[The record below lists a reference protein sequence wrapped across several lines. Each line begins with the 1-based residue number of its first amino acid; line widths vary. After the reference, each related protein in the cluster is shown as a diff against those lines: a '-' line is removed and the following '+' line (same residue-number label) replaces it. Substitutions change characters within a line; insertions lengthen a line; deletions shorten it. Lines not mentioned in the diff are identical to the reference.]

1 MNKISDLVV
10 KKPKL
15 IVIISLL
22 LLIPSLIS
30 FIFTNVNY
38 DILSYLPS
46 RLDSVKGE
54 NILEED
60 FGGSS
65 MTIVLVRMI
74 DSSGKKVSP
83 YSVIKLKNEISEIK
97 NVSNVLW
104 ADNLMDSSVPGDI
117 LPDEVKNVFY
127 SSDGEYTMM
136 FVSYADEAS
145 SKDIIKSVKQI
156 KKILPDNSYLS
167 GISAMNSDTKEMT
180 DRESP
185 IYIFIAVALAV
196 ITMMI
201 TMESFVMP
209 IILVGVIGIAVIYN
223 MGTNL
228 FMGVSYITQ
237 SIAAILQLGVTIDY
251 SIFFVNRYN
260 EERKYS
266 RTKEEAMSRALHG
279 SFTSLSGSSLT
290 TLFGFLALCF
300 MQLTLGLN
308 IGIVMAKGVIIGVL
322 SVVIILPAY
331 MLVFD
336 DAINRRKHKP
346 FSPDFSKLVNHVV
359 KRKKIFAALFIIII
373 IPALLLSMNVKENY
387 NLNAELPDNAS
398 TTVGT
403 ALLKEK
409 FNMTTSHFIIV
420 DDSIPASKLVK
431 MENEISNVDG
441 VSSMLAYDMFVG
453 SSIPDSIIPD
463 NVIEIVKQNGR
474 QVMLVNSIYEASTD
488 KCNAQVEAIE
498 DIIHKYTDNEH
509 YGYITGEGALYKDL
523 IKTTKVDFA
532 VTSII
537 SIVAV
542 FIVIAAVFKSISIP
556 FILILA
562 IEVAIWINQGIS
574 TLMGT
579 EIPFIAPTVIS
590 CIQLGATV
598 DYAILLTSRFKEE
611 LSNGHGRTKAMKI
624 AAGESVRS
632 VFQSAMLFF
641 FATFG
646 VYLVCSIS
654 IVKSICAMLARG
666 SLISALVIVFF
677 VAPILLL
684 CEKKIAKTTKGW
696 TSHDDSDEPEQ
707 LPIKQAVG
715 SADNYEFDDETS
727 FTEFSFSDDDGED
740 E

>member
-1 MNKISDLVV
+1 MKKISDLVV
-10 KKPKL
+10 NKPKL
-15 IVIISLL
+15 IVLISLL
-22 LLIPSLIS
+22 LLIPATIS
-30 FIFTNVNY
+30 YIFTNVNY

-46 RLDSVKGE
+46 KLDSVKGE

-60 FGGSS
+60 FGGGS
-65 MTIVLVRMI
+65 MTIVLVKTV
-74 DSSGKKVSP
+74 DDNGGKISP
-83 YSVIKLKNEISEIK
+83 NTVMKLKNNISEIK

-104 ADNLMDSSVPGDI
+104 ADNIMDTSVPGDI
-117 LPDEVKNVFY
+117 LPDDVKNVFY

-136 FVSYADEAS
+136 FVSYSEDAS
-145 SKDIIKSVKQI
+145 SKDIIKSVKEI
-156 KKILPDNSYLS
+156 KKILPENCYLS

-180 DRESP
+180 DRETP
-185 IYIFIAVALAV
+185 IYILIAVALAI

-201 TMESFVMP
+201 TMESYVMP
-209 IILVGVIGIAVIYN
+209 FILVGVIGIAVMYN
-223 MGTNL
+223 MGTNF

-251 SIFFVNRYN
+251 SIFLVNRYN

-266 RTKEEAMSRALHG
+266 RTKEEAMARALHG
-279 SFTSLSGSSLT
+279 SFISLSGSSLT

-322 SVVIILPAY
+322 SVVIILPAF

-336 DAINRRKHKP
+336 SAINRHRHKP
-346 FSPDFSKLVNHVV
+346 FTPDFGKLVNHII
-359 KRKKIFAALFIIII
+359 KRKKAFAALFIIII
-373 IPALLLSMNVKENY
+373 IPSLLLSANVKKNY
-387 NLNAELPDNAS
+387 NLNAELPDDAT

-420 DDSIPASKLVK
+420 DDSIPASKLVR
-431 MENEISNVDG
+431 MENEISNVEG

-453 SSIPDSIIPD
+453 TSIPDSIVPD
-463 NVIEIVKQNGR
+463 DVIDIVKQNGR
-474 QVMLVNSIYEASTD
+474 QVMLVNSIYESSTD
-488 KCNAQVEAIE
+488 KCNEQVEKIE
-498 DIIHKYTDNEH
+498 NIVRKYTGSEH
-509 YGYITGEGALYKDL
+509 YGYVTGEGALYKDL
-523 IKTTKVDFA
+523 IETTKVDFA
-532 VTSII
+532 VTSLI
-537 SIVAV
+537 SIIAV
-542 FIVIAAVFKSISIP
+542 FIVIAIVFKSISIP
-556 FILILA
+556 FILIIA

-574 TLMGT
+574 TLFGT
-579 EIPFIAPTVIS
+579 AIPFIAPTVIS

-611 LSNGHGRTKAMKI
+611 LARGAGRTAAMRKAANEAI
-624 AAGESVRS
+624 RS

-654 IVKSICAMLARG
+654 IVKSLCAMLARG
-666 SLISALVIVFF
+666 SLISALVIVLF
-677 VAPILLL
+677 VTPILLL
-684 CEKKIAKTTKGW
+684 CEKLISKTTKGW
-696 TSHDDSDEPEQ
+696 GTHDDKPEPE
-707 LPIKQAVG
+707 PVVPAAVKKNI
-715 SADNYEFDDETS
+715 DEYEFEEETS
-727 FTEFSFSDDDGED
+727 FTFTDDGED

>member
-1 MNKISDLVV
+1 MKKISDLVV
-10 KKPKL
+10 NKPKL
-15 IVIISLL
+15 IVLISLL
-22 LLIPSLIS
+22 LLIPATIS
-30 FIFTNVNY
+30 YIFTNVNY

-46 RLDSVKGE
+46 KLDSVKGE

-60 FGGSS
+60 FGGGS
-65 MTIVLVRMI
+65 MTIVLVKTV
-74 DSSGKKVSP
+74 DDNGGKISP
-83 YSVIKLKNEISEIK
+83 NTVMKLKNNISEIK

-104 ADNLMDSSVPGDI
+104 ADNIMDTSVPGDI
-117 LPDEVKNVFY
+117 LPDDVKNVFY

-136 FVSYADEAS
+136 FVSYSEDAS
-145 SKDIIKSVKQI
+145 SKDIIKSVKEI
-156 KKILPDNSYLS
+156 KKILPENCYLS

-180 DRESP
+180 DSETP
-185 IYIFIAVALAV
+185 IYILIAVALAI

-201 TMESFVMP
+201 TMESYVMP
-209 IILVGVIGIAVIYN
+209 FILVGVIGIAVMYN
-223 MGTNL
+223 MGTNF

-251 SIFFVNRYN
+251 SIFLVNRYN

-266 RTKEEAMSRALHG
+266 RTKEEAMARALHG
-279 SFTSLSGSSLT
+279 SFISLSGSSLT

-322 SVVIILPAY
+322 SVVIILPAF

-336 DAINRRKHKP
+336 SAINRHRHKP
-346 FSPDFSKLVNHVV
+346 FTPDFGKFVNHII
-359 KRKKIFAALFIIII
+359 KRKKAFAALFIIII
-373 IPALLLSMNVKENY
+373 IPSLLLSANVKKNY
-387 NLNAELPDNAS
+387 NLNAELPDDAT

-420 DDSIPASKLVK
+420 DDSIPASKLVR
-431 MENEISNVDG
+431 MENEISNVEG

-453 SSIPDSIIPD
+453 TSIPDSIVPD
-463 NVIEIVKQNGR
+463 DVIDIVKQNGR
-474 QVMLVNSIYEASTD
+474 QVMLVNSIYESSTD
-488 KCNAQVEAIE
+488 KCNEQVEKIE
-498 DIIHKYTDNEH
+498 NIVQKYTGSEH
-509 YGYITGEGALYKDL
+509 YGYVTGEGALYKDL
-523 IKTTKVDFA
+523 IETTKVDFA
-532 VTSII
+532 VTSLI
-537 SIVAV
+537 SIIAV
-542 FIVIAAVFKSISIP
+542 FIVIAIVFKSISIP
-556 FILILA
+556 FILIIA

-574 TLMGT
+574 TLFGT
-579 EIPFIAPTVIS
+579 AIPFIAPTVIS

-611 LSNGHGRTKAMKI
+611 LARGAGRTAAMRKAANEAI
-624 AAGESVRS
+624 RS

-654 IVKSICAMLARG
+654 IVKSLCAMLARG
-666 SLISALVIVFF
+666 SLISALVIVLF
-677 VAPILLL
+677 VTPILLL
-684 CEKKIAKTTKGW
+684 CEKLISKTTKGW
-696 TSHDDSDEPEQ
+696 GTHDDKPEPE
-707 LPIKQAVG
+707 PVA
-715 SADNYEFDDETS
+715 SAEVKKNIDEYEFEEETS
-727 FTEFSFSDDDGED
+727 FTFTDDGED

>member
-1 MNKISDLVV
+1 MKKISDLVV
-10 KKPKL
+10 NKPKL
-15 IVIISLL
+15 IVLISLL
-22 LLIPSLIS
+22 LLIPATIS
-30 FIFTNVNY
+30 YIFTNVNY

-46 RLDSVKGE
+46 KLDSVKGE

-60 FGGSS
+60 FGGGS
-65 MTIVLVRMI
+65 MTIVLVKTV
-74 DSSGKKVSP
+74 DDNGGKISP
-83 YSVIKLKNEISEIK
+83 NTVMKLKNNISEIK

-104 ADNLMDSSVPGDI
+104 ADNIMDTSVPGDI
-117 LPDEVKNVFY
+117 LPDDVKNVFY

-136 FVSYADEAS
+136 FVSYSEDAS
-145 SKDIIKSVKQI
+145 SKDIIKSVKEI
-156 KKILPDNSYLS
+156 KKILPENCYLS

-180 DRESP
+180 DSETP
-185 IYIFIAVALAV
+185 IYILIAVALAI

-201 TMESFVMP
+201 TMESYVMP
-209 IILVGVIGIAVIYN
+209 FILVGVIGIAVMYN
-223 MGTNL
+223 MGTNF

-251 SIFFVNRYN
+251 SIFLVNRYN

-266 RTKEEAMSRALHG
+266 RTKEEAMARALHG
-279 SFTSLSGSSLT
+279 SFISLSGSSLT

-322 SVVIILPAY
+322 SVVIILPAF

-336 DAINRRKHKP
+336 SAINRHKHKP
-346 FSPDFSKLVNHVV
+346 FTPDFGKFVNHII
-359 KRKKIFAALFIIII
+359 KRKKTFAALFIIII
-373 IPALLLSMNVKENY
+373 IPSLLLSANVKKNY
-387 NLNAELPDNAS
+387 NLNAELPDDAT

-420 DDSIPASKLVK
+420 DDSIPASKLVR
-431 MENEISNVDG
+431 MENEISNVEG

-453 SSIPDSIIPD
+453 TSIPDSIVPD
-463 NVIEIVKQNGR
+463 DVIDIVKQNGR
-474 QVMLVNSIYEASTD
+474 QVMLVNSIYESSTD
-488 KCNAQVEAIE
+488 KCNEQVEKIE
-498 DIIHKYTDNEH
+498 NIVQKYTGSEH
-509 YGYITGEGALYKDL
+509 YGYVTGEGALYKDL
-523 IKTTKVDFA
+523 IETTKVDFA
-532 VTSII
+532 VTSLI
-537 SIVAV
+537 SIIAV
-542 FIVIAAVFKSISIP
+542 FIVIAIVFKSISIP
-556 FILILA
+556 FILIIA

-574 TLMGT
+574 TLFGT
-579 EIPFIAPTVIS
+579 AIPFIAPTVIS

-611 LSNGHGRTKAMKI
+611 LARGAGRTAAMRKAANEAI
-624 AAGESVRS
+624 RS

-654 IVKSICAMLARG
+654 IVKSLCAMLARG
-666 SLISALVIVFF
+666 SLISALVIVLF
-677 VAPILLL
+677 VTPILLL
-684 CEKKIAKTTKGW
+684 CEKLISKTTKGW
-696 TSHDDSDEPEQ
+696 GTHDDKPEPE
-707 LPIKQAVG
+707 PVAPAVVKKNI
-715 SADNYEFDDETS
+715 DEYDFEEETS
-727 FTEFSFSDDDGED
+727 FTFTDDGED

>member
-1 MNKISDLVV
+1 MKKISDLVV
-10 KKPKL
+10 NKPKL

-30 FIFTNVNY
+30 YIFTNVNY

-65 MTIVLVRMI
+65 MTVVLVKTV
-74 DSSGKKVSP
+74 DDNGGKISP
-83 YSVIKLKNEISEIK
+83 NTVMKLKNNISEIK

-104 ADNLMDSSVPGDI
+104 ADNIMDTSVPGDI
-117 LPDEVKNVFY
+117 LPDDVKNVFY

-136 FVSYADEAS
+136 FVSYADDAS

-156 KKILPDNSYLS
+156 KKILPENSYLS

-180 DRESP
+180 DSETP
-185 IYIFIAVALAV
+185 IYILIAVALAI

-201 TMESFVMP
+201 TMESYVMP
-209 IILVGVIGIAVIYN
+209 FILVGVIGIAVMYN
-223 MGTNL
+223 MGTNF

-237 SIAAILQLGVTIDY
+237 SIAAILQLGVTVDY

-260 EERKYS
+260 EERRYS
-266 RTKEEAMSRALHG
+266 KTKEEAMSRALHG
-279 SFTSLSGSSLT
+279 SFISLSGSSLT
-290 TLFGFLALCF
+290 TIFGFLALCF

-322 SVVIILPAY
+322 SVVIILPAF

-336 DAINRRKHKP
+336 DAINRHKHKP
-346 FSPDFSKLVNHVV
+346 FSPDFGKLVNHLV
-359 KRKKIFAALFIIII
+359 KRKKVFAAVFIIII
-373 IPALLLSMNVKENY
+373 IPSVLLSANVKKNY
-387 NLNAELPDNAS
+387 NLNAELPDDAT

-403 ALLKEK
+403 KLLKEK

-420 DDSIPASKLVK
+420 DDTIPASKLVS
-431 MENEISNVDG
+431 MENEISNVKG

-453 SSIPDSIIPD
+453 TSIPDSIVPD
-463 NVIEIVKQNGR
+463 DIIDIVKQNGR
-474 QVMLVNSIYEASTD
+474 QVMLVNSIYESSTD
-488 KCNAQVEAIE
+488 ECNSQVEEI
-498 DIIHKYTDNEH
+498 DNIVQKYAGSDH
-509 YGYITGEGALYKDL
+509 YGYVTGEGALYKDL
-523 IKTTKVDFA
+523 IETTKVDFA

-537 SIVAV
+537 SIIAV
-542 FIVIAAVFKSISIP
+542 FIVIAIVFKSISIP

-574 TLMGT
+574 TVFGT
-579 EIPFIAPTVIS
+579 SIPFIAPTVIS

-611 LSNGHGRTKAMKI
+611 LSKGHGRTAAMKI
-624 AAGESVRS
+624 AANEAIRS

-666 SLISALVIVFF
+666 SLISALVIVLF
-677 VAPILLL
+677 VMPILLL
-684 CEKKIAKTTKGW
+684 CEKIIARTTKGW
-696 TSHDDSDEPEQ
+696 GIHDDAPEPE
-707 LPIKQAVG
+707 PAKAVPEKKNV
-715 SADNYEFDDETS
+715 DEYEFDEETS
-727 FTEFSFSDDDGED
+727 FTFTDDD
-740 E
+740 

>member
-1 MNKISDLVV
+1 MKKISDLVV
-10 KKPKL
+10 NKPKL
-15 IVIISLL
+15 IVLISLL
-22 LLIPSLIS
+22 LLIPATIS
-30 FIFTNVNY
+30 CIFTNVNY

-46 RLDSVKGE
+46 KLDSVKGE

-60 FGGSS
+60 FGGGS
-65 MTIVLVRMI
+65 MTIVLVKTVS
-74 DSSGKKVSP
+74 DNGGKVSP
-83 YSVIKLKNEISEIK
+83 NTVMKLKNRISEIE
-97 NVSNVLW
+97 NVANVLW
-104 ADNLMDSSVPGDI
+104 ADNIMDTSVPGDI
-117 LPDEVKNVFY
+117 LPDDVKNVFY

-136 FVSYADEAS
+136 FVSYTDDAS
-145 SKDIIKSVKQI
+145 SKDIIKSVKEI
-156 KKILPDNSYLS
+156 KKILPENSYLS

-180 DRESP
+180 DRETP
-185 IYIFIAVALAV
+185 IYILIAVALAI

-201 TMESFVMP
+201 TMESYVMP
-209 IILVGVIGIAVIYN
+209 FILVGVIGIAVMYN
-223 MGTNL
+223 MGTNF

-266 RTKEEAMSRALHG
+266 RTKEEAMARALHG
-279 SFTSLSGSSLT
+279 SFVSLSGSSLT

-322 SVVIILPAY
+322 SVVIILPAF

-336 DAINRRKHKP
+336 DAINRHKHKP
-346 FSPDFSKLVNHVV
+346 FTPDFSKLVNHVI
-359 KRKKIFAALFIIII
+359 KRKKVFAALFIIII
-373 IPALLLSMNVKENY
+373 IPSLLLSANVKKNY
-387 NLNAELPDNAS
+387 NLNAELPEDAS

-431 MENEISNVDG
+431 MENEISNVEG

-453 SSIPDSIIPD
+453 TSIPDSIIPD
-463 NVIEIVKQNGR
+463 DVIDIVKQNGR
-474 QVMLVNSIYEASTD
+474 QVMLVNSIYESSTD
-488 KCNAQVEAIE
+488 KCNEQVEKIE
-498 DIIHKYTDNEH
+498 NIVQKYTGSDH
-509 YGYITGEGALYKDL
+509 YGYVTGEGALYKDL
-523 IKTTKVDFA
+523 IETTKVDFA
-532 VTSII
+532 VTSLI
-537 SIVAV
+537 SIIAV
-542 FIVIAAVFKSISIP
+542 FIVIAIVFKSFSIP

-574 TLMGT
+574 TLFGMA
-579 EIPFIAPTVIS
+579 IPFIAPTVIS

-611 LSNGHGRTKAMKI
+611 LAKGAGRTAAMRKA
-624 AAGESVRS
+624 ANEAVRS

-677 VAPILLL
+677 VTPILLL
-684 CEKKIAKTTKGW
+684 CEKLISKTTKGW
-696 TSHDDSDEPEQ
+696 GTHDDKPEPEPVAAAPVKKN
-707 LPIKQAVG
+707 L
-715 SADNYEFDDETS
+715 DEYEFEEETS
-727 FTEFSFSDDDGED
+727 FTFTDDGED

>member
-1 MNKISDLVV
+1 MKKISDLVV
-10 KKPKL
+10 NKPKL
-15 IVIISLL
+15 IVLISLL
-22 LLIPSLIS
+22 LLIPATIS
-30 FIFTNVNY
+30 YIFTNVNY

-46 RLDSVKGE
+46 KLDSVKGE
-54 NILEED
+54 TILEED
-60 FGGSS
+60 FGGGS
-65 MTIVLVRMI
+65 MTIVLVKTV
-74 DSSGKKVSP
+74 DDNGGKISP
-83 YSVIKLKNEISEIK
+83 NTVMKLKNNISEIK

-104 ADNLMDSSVPGDI
+104 ADNIMDTSVPGDI
-117 LPDEVKNVFY
+117 LPDDVKNVFY

-136 FVSYADEAS
+136 FVSYSEDAS
-145 SKDIIKSVKQI
+145 SKDIIKSVKEI
-156 KKILPDNSYLS
+156 KKILPENCYLS

-180 DRESP
+180 DSETP
-185 IYIFIAVALAV
+185 IYILIAVALAI

-201 TMESFVMP
+201 TMESYVMP
-209 IILVGVIGIAVIYN
+209 FILVGVIGIAVMYN
-223 MGTNL
+223 MGTNF

-266 RTKEEAMSRALHG
+266 RTKEEAMARALHG
-279 SFTSLSGSSLT
+279 SFISLSGSSLT

-322 SVVIILPAY
+322 SVVIILPAF

-336 DAINRRKHKP
+336 SAINRHRHKP
-346 FSPDFSKLVNHVV
+346 FTPDFGKFVNHII
-359 KRKKIFAALFIIII
+359 KRKKAFAALFIIII
-373 IPALLLSMNVKENY
+373 IPSLLLSANVKKNY
-387 NLNAELPDNAS
+387 NLNAELPDDAT

-420 DDSIPASKLVK
+420 DDSIPASKLVR
-431 MENEISNVDG
+431 MENEISNVEG

-453 SSIPDSIIPD
+453 TSIPDSIVPD
-463 NVIEIVKQNGR
+463 DVIDIVKQNGR
-474 QVMLVNSIYEASTD
+474 QVMLVNSIYESSTD
-488 KCNAQVEAIE
+488 KCNEQVENIE
-498 DIIHKYTDNEH
+498 NIVQKYTGSEH
-509 YGYITGEGALYKDL
+509 YGYVTGEGALYKDL
-523 IKTTKVDFA
+523 IETTKVDFA
-532 VTSII
+532 VTSLI
-537 SIVAV
+537 SIIAV
-542 FIVIAAVFKSISIP
+542 FIVIAIVFKSISIP
-556 FILILA
+556 FILIIA

-574 TLMGT
+574 TLFGT
-579 EIPFIAPTVIS
+579 AIPFIAPTVIS

-611 LSNGHGRTKAMKI
+611 LARGAGRTAAMRKAANEAI
-624 AAGESVRS
+624 RS

-654 IVKSICAMLARG
+654 IVKSLCAMLARG
-666 SLISALVIVFF
+666 SLISALVIVLF
-677 VAPILLL
+677 VTPILLL
-684 CEKKIAKTTKGW
+684 CEKLISKTTKGW
-696 TSHDDSDEPEQ
+696 GTHDDKPEPE
-707 LPIKQAVG
+707 PVVPAAVKKNI
-715 SADNYEFDDETS
+715 DEYEFEEETS
-727 FTEFSFSDDDGED
+727 FTFTDDGED

>member
-1 MNKISDLVV
+1 MKKISDLVV
-10 KKPKL
+10 NKPKL
-15 IVIISLL
+15 IVLISLL
-22 LLIPSLIS
+22 LLIPATIS
-30 FIFTNVNY
+30 YIFTNVNY

-46 RLDSVKGE
+46 KLDSVKGE

-60 FGGSS
+60 FGGGS
-65 MTIVLVRMI
+65 MTIVLVKTV
-74 DSSGKKVSP
+74 DDNGGKISP
-83 YSVIKLKNEISEIK
+83 NTVMKLKNNISEIK

-104 ADNLMDSSVPGDI
+104 ADNIMDTSVPGDI
-117 LPDEVKNVFY
+117 LPDDVKNVFY

-136 FVSYADEAS
+136 FVSYSEDAS
-145 SKDIIKSVKQI
+145 SKDIIKSVKGI
-156 KKILPDNSYLS
+156 KKILPENCYLS

-180 DRESP
+180 DRETP
-185 IYIFIAVALAV
+185 IYILIAVALAI

-201 TMESFVMP
+201 TMESYVMP
-209 IILVGVIGIAVIYN
+209 FILVGVIGIAVMYN
-223 MGTNL
+223 MGTNF

-251 SIFFVNRYN
+251 SIFLVNRYN

-266 RTKEEAMSRALHG
+266 RTKEEAMARALHG
-279 SFTSLSGSSLT
+279 SFISLSGSSLT

-322 SVVIILPAY
+322 SVVIILPAF

-336 DAINRRKHKP
+336 SAINRHRHKP
-346 FSPDFSKLVNHVV
+346 FTPDFGKFVNHII
-359 KRKKIFAALFIIII
+359 KRKKAFAALFIIII
-373 IPALLLSMNVKENY
+373 IPSLLLSANVKKNY
-387 NLNAELPDNAS
+387 NLNAELPDDAT

-420 DDSIPASKLVK
+420 DDSIPASKLVR
-431 MENEISNVDG
+431 MENEISNVEG

-453 SSIPDSIIPD
+453 TSIPDSIVPD
-463 NVIEIVKQNGR
+463 DVIDIVKQNGR
-474 QVMLVNSIYEASTD
+474 QVMLVNSIYESSTD
-488 KCNAQVEAIE
+488 KCNEQVEKIE
-498 DIIHKYTDNEH
+498 NIVQKYTGSEH
-509 YGYITGEGALYKDL
+509 YGYVTGEGALYKDL
-523 IKTTKVDFA
+523 IETTKVDFA
-532 VTSII
+532 VTSLI
-537 SIVAV
+537 SIIAV
-542 FIVIAAVFKSISIP
+542 FIVIAIVFKSISIP
-556 FILILA
+556 FILIIA

-574 TLMGT
+574 TLFGT
-579 EIPFIAPTVIS
+579 AIPFIAPTVIS

-611 LSNGHGRTKAMKI
+611 LAKGAGRTAAMRKAANEAI
-624 AAGESVRS
+624 RS

-654 IVKSICAMLARG
+654 IVKSLCAMLARG
-666 SLISALVIVFF
+666 SLISALVIVLF
-677 VAPILLL
+677 VTPILLL
-684 CEKKIAKTTKGW
+684 CEKLISKTTKGW
-696 TSHDDSDEPEQ
+696 GTHDDKPEPE
-707 LPIKQAVG
+707 PVAPAEVKKNI
-715 SADNYEFDDETS
+715 DEYEFEEETS
-727 FTEFSFSDDDGED
+727 FTFTDDGED

>member
-1 MNKISDLVV
+1 MKKISDLVV
-10 KKPKL
+10 NKPKL
-15 IVIISLL
+15 IVLISLL
-22 LLIPSLIS
+22 LLIPATIS
-30 FIFTNVNY
+30 YIFTNVNY

-46 RLDSVKGE
+46 KLDSVKGE

-60 FGGSS
+60 FGGGS
-65 MTIVLVRMI
+65 MTIVLVKTV
-74 DSSGKKVSP
+74 DDNGGKISP
-83 YSVIKLKNEISEIK
+83 NTVMKLKNNISEIK

-104 ADNLMDSSVPGDI
+104 ADNIMDTSVPGDI
-117 LPDEVKNVFY
+117 LPDDVKNVFY

-136 FVSYADEAS
+136 FVSYSEDAS
-145 SKDIIKSVKQI
+145 SKDIIKSVKEI
-156 KKILPDNSYLS
+156 KKILPENCYLS

-180 DRESP
+180 DSETP
-185 IYIFIAVALAV
+185 IYILIAVALAI

-201 TMESFVMP
+201 TMESYVMP
-209 IILVGVIGIAVIYN
+209 FILVGVIGIAVMYN
-223 MGTNL
+223 MGTNF

-251 SIFFVNRYN
+251 SIFLVNRYN

-266 RTKEEAMSRALHG
+266 RTKEEAMARALHG
-279 SFTSLSGSSLT
+279 SFISLSGSSLT

-322 SVVIILPAY
+322 SVVIILPAF

-336 DAINRRKHKP
+336 SAINRHRHKP
-346 FSPDFSKLVNHVV
+346 FTPDFGKFVNHII
-359 KRKKIFAALFIIII
+359 KRKKAFAALFIIII
-373 IPALLLSMNVKENY
+373 IPSLLLSANVKKNY
-387 NLNAELPDNAS
+387 NLNAELPDDAT

-420 DDSIPASKLVK
+420 DDSIPASKLVR
-431 MENEISNVDG
+431 MENEISNVEG

-453 SSIPDSIIPD
+453 TSIPDSIVPD
-463 NVIEIVKQNGR
+463 DVIDIVKQNGR
-474 QVMLVNSIYEASTD
+474 QVMLVNSIYESSTD
-488 KCNAQVEAIE
+488 KCNEQVEKIE
-498 DIIHKYTDNEH
+498 NIVQKYTGSEH
-509 YGYITGEGALYKDL
+509 YGYVTGEGALYKDL
-523 IKTTKVDFA
+523 IETTKVDFA
-532 VTSII
+532 VTSLI
-537 SIVAV
+537 SIIAV
-542 FIVIAAVFKSISIP
+542 FIVIAIVFKSISIP
-556 FILILA
+556 FILIIA

-574 TLMGT
+574 TLFGT
-579 EIPFIAPTVIS
+579 AIPFIAPTVIS

-611 LSNGHGRTKAMKI
+611 LARGAGRTAAMRKAANEAI
-624 AAGESVRS
+624 RS

-654 IVKSICAMLARG
+654 IVKSLCAMLARG
-666 SLISALVIVFF
+666 SLISALVIVLF
-677 VAPILLL
+677 VTPILLL
-684 CEKKIAKTTKGW
+684 CEKLISKTTKGW
-696 TSHDDSDEPEQ
+696 GTHDDKPEPE
-707 LPIKQAVG
+707 PVDPAAVKKNI
-715 SADNYEFDDETS
+715 DEYEFEEETS
-727 FTEFSFSDDDGED
+727 FTFTDDGED

>member
-22 LLIPSLIS
+22 LLIPSLLS
-30 FIFTNVNY
+30 YLFTNVNY

-54 NILEED
+54 SILEKD
-60 FGGSS
+60 FGGGS
-65 MTIVLVRMI
+65 MTIVLVKMV
-74 DSSGKKVSP
+74 DENGKKVSP
-83 YSVIKLKNEISEIK
+83 NTVMKLKNGISEIK

-104 ADNLMDSSVPGDI
+104 ADNIMDTSVPGDI

-127 SSDGEYTMM
+127 SGDGEYTMM
-136 FVSYADEAS
+136 FVSYAKDAS

-156 KKILPDNSYLS
+156 KKILPENSYLS

-180 DRESP
+180 DRETP

-196 ITMMI
+196 VTMMI
-201 TMESFVMP
+201 TMESYLMP
-209 IILVGVIGIAVIYN
+209 FILVGVIGIAVVYN
-223 MGTNL
+223 MGTNF

-260 EERKYS
+260 EERKYA

-279 SFTSLSGSSLT
+279 SFVSLSGSSLT

-322 SVVIILPAY
+322 SVVIILPAF

-336 DAINRRKHKP
+336 DAINRHKHKP
-346 FSPDFSKLVNHVV
+346 FTPNFHRLVNHVV
-359 KRKKIFAALFIIII
+359 KRKRIFAVLFVIIL
-373 IPALLLSMNVKENY
+373 IPSLLLSMNVKKNY
-387 NLNAELPDNAS
+387 NLNAELPEDAS

-420 DDSIPASKLVK
+420 DDTIPASKLVS
-431 MENEISNVDG
+431 MENEISNVKG
-441 VSSMLAYDMFVG
+441 ISSMLAYDMFVG
-453 SSIPDSIIPD
+453 TSIPDSIVPD
-463 NVIEIVKQNGR
+463 DIIEIVKQNGR
-474 QVMLVNSIYEASTD
+474 QVILANSIYEASTD
-488 KCNAQVEAIE
+488 ECNSQVEEIE
-498 DIIHKYTDNEH
+498 NIIHKYTGTDH

-523 IKTTKVDFA
+523 IETTKVDFA
-532 VTSII
+532 VTSVI
-537 SIVAV
+537 SIIAV
-542 FIVIAAVFKSISIP
+542 FVVIAIVFKSISIP

-574 TLMGT
+574 TLLGH

-611 LSNGHGRTKAMKI
+611 LAKGHGRTAAMRI
-624 AAGESVRS
+624 AANESVRS

-654 IVKSICAMLARG
+654 IVKSLCAMLARG
-666 SLISALVIVFF
+666 SIISALVIVFF

-684 CEKKIAKTTKGW
+684 NEKLISKTTKGW
-696 TSHDDSDEPEQ
+696 GKHDDKPEEEAVAAEQPITSDDEYIFE
-707 LPIKQAVG
+707 
-715 SADNYEFDDETS
+715 EETS

>member
-1 MNKISDLVV
+1 MKKISDLVV
-10 KKPKL
+10 NKPKL
-15 IVIISLL
+15 IVLISLL
-22 LLIPSLIS
+22 LLIPATIS
-30 FIFTNVNY
+30 YIFTNVNY

-46 RLDSVKGE
+46 KLDSVKGE

-60 FGGSS
+60 FGGGS
-65 MTIVLVRMI
+65 MTIVLVKTV
-74 DSSGKKVSP
+74 DDNGGKISP
-83 YSVIKLKNEISEIK
+83 NTVMKLKNNISEIK

-104 ADNLMDSSVPGDI
+104 ADNIMDTSVPGDI
-117 LPDEVKNVFY
+117 LPDDVKNVFY

-136 FVSYADEAS
+136 FVSYSEDAS
-145 SKDIIKSVKQI
+145 SKDIIKSVKEI
-156 KKILPDNSYLS
+156 KKILPENCYLS

-180 DRESP
+180 DRETP
-185 IYIFIAVALAV
+185 IYILIAVALAI

-201 TMESFVMP
+201 TMESYVMP
-209 IILVGVIGIAVIYN
+209 FILVGVIGIAVMYN
-223 MGTNL
+223 MGTNF

-266 RTKEEAMSRALHG
+266 RTKEEAMARALHG
-279 SFTSLSGSSLT
+279 SFISLSGSSLT

-322 SVVIILPAY
+322 SVVIILPAF

-336 DAINRRKHKP
+336 SAINRHRHKP
-346 FSPDFSKLVNHVV
+346 FTPDFGKLVNHII
-359 KRKKIFAALFIIII
+359 KRKKVFAALFIIII
-373 IPALLLSMNVKENY
+373 IPSLLLSANVKKNY
-387 NLNAELPDNAS
+387 NLNAELPDDAT

-420 DDSIPASKLVK
+420 DDSIPASKLVR
-431 MENEISNVDG
+431 MENEISNVEG

-453 SSIPDSIIPD
+453 TSIPDSIVPD
-463 NVIEIVKQNGR
+463 DVIDIVKQNGR
-474 QVMLVNSIYEASTD
+474 QVMLVNSIYESSTD
-488 KCNAQVEAIE
+488 KCNEQVEKIE
-498 DIIHKYTDNEH
+498 NIVQKYTGSEH
-509 YGYITGEGALYKDL
+509 YGYVTGEGALYKDL
-523 IKTTKVDFA
+523 IETTKVDFA
-532 VTSII
+532 VTSLI
-537 SIVAV
+537 SIIAV
-542 FIVIAAVFKSISIP
+542 FIVIAIVFKSISIP
-556 FILILA
+556 FILIIA

-574 TLMGT
+574 TLFGT
-579 EIPFIAPTVIS
+579 AIPFIAPTVIS

-611 LSNGHGRTKAMKI
+611 LAKGAGRTAAMRKAANEAI
-624 AAGESVRS
+624 RS

-654 IVKSICAMLARG
+654 IVKSLCAMLARG
-666 SLISALVIVFF
+666 SLISALVIVLF
-677 VAPILLL
+677 VTPILLL
-684 CEKKIAKTTKGW
+684 CEKLISKTTKGW
-696 TSHDDSDEPEQ
+696 GTHDDKPEPE
-707 LPIKQAVG
+707 PVAPAAVKKNI
-715 SADNYEFDDETS
+715 DEYEFEEETS
-727 FTEFSFSDDDGED
+727 FTFTDDGED

>member
-1 MNKISDLVV
+1 MKKISDLVV
-10 KKPKL
+10 NKPKL
-15 IVIISLL
+15 IVLISLL
-22 LLIPSLIS
+22 LLIPATIS
-30 FIFTNVNY
+30 YIFTNVNY

-46 RLDSVKGE
+46 KLDSVKGE

-60 FGGSS
+60 FGGGS
-65 MTIVLVRMI
+65 MTIVLVKTV
-74 DSSGKKVSP
+74 DDNGGKISP
-83 YSVIKLKNEISEIK
+83 NTVMKLKNNISEIK

-104 ADNLMDSSVPGDI
+104 ADNIMDTSVPGDI
-117 LPDEVKNVFY
+117 LPDDVKNVFY

-136 FVSYADEAS
+136 FVSYSEDAS
-145 SKDIIKSVKQI
+145 SKDIIKSVKEI
-156 KKILPDNSYLS
+156 KKILPENSYLS

-180 DRESP
+180 DSETP
-185 IYIFIAVALAV
+185 IYILIAVALAI

-201 TMESFVMP
+201 TMESYVMP
-209 IILVGVIGIAVIYN
+209 FILVGVIGIAVMYN
-223 MGTNL
+223 MGTNF

-251 SIFFVNRYN
+251 SIFLVNRYN

-266 RTKEEAMSRALHG
+266 RTKEEAMARALHG
-279 SFTSLSGSSLT
+279 SFISLSGSSLT

-322 SVVIILPAY
+322 SVVIILPAF

-336 DAINRRKHKP
+336 SAINRHKHKP
-346 FSPDFSKLVNHVV
+346 FTPDFGKFVNHII
-359 KRKKIFAALFIIII
+359 KRKKAFAALFIIII
-373 IPALLLSMNVKENY
+373 IPSLLLSANVKKNY
-387 NLNAELPDNAS
+387 NLNAELPDDAT

-420 DDSIPASKLVK
+420 DDSIPASKLVR
-431 MENEISNVDG
+431 MENEISNVEG

-453 SSIPDSIIPD
+453 TSIPDSIVPD
-463 NVIEIVKQNGR
+463 DVIDIVKQNGR
-474 QVMLVNSIYEASTD
+474 QVMLVNSIYESSTD
-488 KCNAQVEAIE
+488 KCNEQVEKIE
-498 DIIHKYTDNEH
+498 NIVQKYTGSEH
-509 YGYITGEGALYKDL
+509 YGYVTGEGALYKDL
-523 IKTTKVDFA
+523 IETTKVDFA
-532 VTSII
+532 VTSLI
-537 SIVAV
+537 SIIAV
-542 FIVIAAVFKSISIP
+542 FIVIAIVFKSISIP
-556 FILILA
+556 FILIIA

-574 TLMGT
+574 TLFGT
-579 EIPFIAPTVIS
+579 AIPFIAPTVIS

-611 LSNGHGRTKAMKI
+611 LARGAGRTAAMRKAANEAI
-624 AAGESVRS
+624 RS

-654 IVKSICAMLARG
+654 IVKSLCAMLARG
-666 SLISALVIVFF
+666 SLISALVIVLF
-677 VAPILLL
+677 VTPILLL
-684 CEKKIAKTTKGW
+684 CEKLISKTTKGW
-696 TSHDDSDEPEQ
+696 GTHDDKPEPEPVA
-707 LPIKQAVG
+707 LAEVKKNI
-715 SADNYEFDDETS
+715 DEYEFEEETS
-727 FTEFSFSDDDGED
+727 FTFTDDGED

>member
-10 KKPKL
+10 RKPKL
-15 IVIISLL
+15 IVAISLL
-22 LLIPSLIS
+22 LLIPSLLS
-30 FIFTNVNY
+30 YIFTNVNY

-46 RLDSVKGE
+46 KLDSVKGE
-54 NILEED
+54 SILEED
-60 FGGSS
+60 FNGGS

-74 DSSGKKVSP
+74 DDNGKKISP
-83 YSVIKLKNEISEIK
+83 NTVMKLKSGISEIDH
-97 NVSNVLW
+97 VSNVLW
-104 ADNLMDSSVPGDI
+104 VDNLMDTSVPGDI

-136 FVSYADEAS
+136 FVSYADNAS
-145 SKDIIKSVKQI
+145 SKNVIKSVDQI
-156 KKILPDNSYLS
+156 KKLLPDNCYLS

-180 DRESP
+180 DRETP
-185 IYIFIAVALAV
+185 IYILIAVALAI

-201 TMESFVMP
+201 TMESYVMP
-209 IILVGVIGIAVIYN
+209 FILVGVIGIAVMYN
-223 MGTNL
+223 MGTN
-228 FMGVSYITQ
+228 FITGISYITQ

-251 SIFFVNRYN
+251 SIFLVNRYN

-266 RTKEEAMSRALHG
+266 RTKEEAMSRALKG
-279 SFTSLSGSSLT
+279 SFISLSGSSLT
-290 TLFGFLALCF
+290 TIFGFLALCF
-300 MQLTLGLN
+300 MQLTLGMN

-322 SVVIILPAY
+322 SVVIILPAF

-336 DAINRRKHKP
+336 DAINRHKHKP
-346 FSPDFSKLVNHVV
+346 FTPNFKRLVNHVT
-359 KRKKIFAALFIIII
+359 KRKKAFTALFIIII
-373 IPALLLSMNVKENY
+373 IPALLLSANVKKNY
-387 NLNAELPDNAS
+387 NLNAELPDEAT

-409 FNMTTSHFIIV
+409 FNMTTSHFVIV
-420 DDSIPASKLVK
+420 DDSIPANKLVK
-431 MENEISNVDG
+431 MENEISRIQG

-453 SSIPDSIIPD
+453 TSIPDSIIPD
-463 NVIEIVKQNGR
+463 DIINIVKQNGR

-488 KCNAQVEAIE
+488 ECNAQVEAIE
-498 DIIHKYTDNEH
+498 DIVHKYTDSPH
-509 YGYITGEGALYKDL
+509 YGYVTGEGALYKDL
-523 IKTTKVDFA
+523 IQTTKVDFA
-532 VTSII
+532 VTSVI
-537 SIVAV
+537 SIIAV
-542 FIVIAAVFKSISIP
+542 FIIVAFVFKSITIP
-556 FILILA
+556 FILVLA

-574 TLMGT
+574 TLLGA

-611 LSNGHGRTKAMKI
+611 TANGLGRTAAMKK
-624 AAGESVRS
+624 AANESIRS

-677 VAPILLL
+677 VAPILLVN
-684 CEKKIAKTTKGW
+684 EKLIAKTTKGW
-696 TSHDDSDEPEQ
+696 VTNEDIPESEEPVQNNSETFESDFTEDS
-707 LPIKQAVG
+707 
-715 SADNYEFDDETS
+715 S
-727 FTEFSFSDDDGED
+727 FTEFSFSDDDEED
-740 E
+740 K

>member
-1 MNKISDLVV
+1 MKKISDLVV
-10 KKPKL
+10 NKPKL
-15 IVIISLL
+15 IVLISLL
-22 LLIPSLIS
+22 LLIPATIS
-30 FIFTNVNY
+30 YIFTNVNY

-46 RLDSVKGE
+46 KLDSVKGE

-60 FGGSS
+60 FGGGS
-65 MTIVLVRMI
+65 MTIVLVKTV
-74 DSSGKKVSP
+74 DDNGGKISP
-83 YSVIKLKNEISEIK
+83 NTVMKLKNNISEIK

-104 ADNLMDSSVPGDI
+104 ADNIMDTSVPGDI
-117 LPDEVKNVFY
+117 LPDDVKNVFY

-136 FVSYADEAS
+136 FVSYSEDAS
-145 SKDIIKSVKQI
+145 SKDIIKSVKEI
-156 KKILPDNSYLS
+156 KKILPENCYLS

-180 DRESP
+180 DRETP
-185 IYIFIAVALAV
+185 IYILIAVALAI

-201 TMESFVMP
+201 TMESYVMP
-209 IILVGVIGIAVIYN
+209 FILVGVIGIAVMYN
-223 MGTNL
+223 MGTNF

-266 RTKEEAMSRALHG
+266 RTKEEAMARALHG
-279 SFTSLSGSSLT
+279 SFISLSGSSLT

-322 SVVIILPAY
+322 SVVIILPAF

-336 DAINRRKHKP
+336 SAINRHKHKP
-346 FSPDFSKLVNHVV
+346 FTPDFGKFVNHII
-359 KRKKIFAALFIIII
+359 KRKKAFAALFIIII
-373 IPALLLSMNVKENY
+373 IPSLLLSANVKKNY
-387 NLNAELPDNAS
+387 NLNAELPDDAT

-420 DDSIPASKLVK
+420 DDSIPASKLVR
-431 MENEISNVDG
+431 MENEISNVEG

-453 SSIPDSIIPD
+453 TSIPDSIVPD
-463 NVIEIVKQNGR
+463 DVIDIVKQNGR
-474 QVMLVNSIYEASTD
+474 QVMLVNSIYESSTD
-488 KCNAQVEAIE
+488 KCNEQVEKIE
-498 DIIHKYTDNEH
+498 NIVQKYTGSEH
-509 YGYITGEGALYKDL
+509 YGYVTGEGALYKDL
-523 IKTTKVDFA
+523 IETTKVDFA
-532 VTSII
+532 VTSLI
-537 SIVAV
+537 SIIAV
-542 FIVIAAVFKSISIP
+542 FIVIAIVFKSISIP
-556 FILILA
+556 FILIIA

-574 TLMGT
+574 TLFGT
-579 EIPFIAPTVIS
+579 AIPFIAPTVIS

-611 LSNGHGRTKAMKI
+611 LARGAGRTAAMRKAANEAI
-624 AAGESVRS
+624 RS

-654 IVKSICAMLARG
+654 IVKSLCAMLARG
-666 SLISALVIVFF
+666 SLISALVIVLF
-677 VAPILLL
+677 VTPILLL
-684 CEKKIAKTTKGW
+684 CEKLISKTTKGW
-696 TSHDDSDEPEQ
+696 GTHDDKPEPE
-707 LPIKQAVG
+707 PVVPAEVKKNI
-715 SADNYEFDDETS
+715 DEYEFEEETS
-727 FTEFSFSDDDGED
+727 FTFTDDGED

>member
-1 MNKISDLVV
+1 MKKISDLVV
-10 KKPKL
+10 NKPKL
-15 IVIISLL
+15 IVLISLL
-22 LLIPSLIS
+22 LLIPATIS
-30 FIFTNVNY
+30 YIFTNVNY

-46 RLDSVKGE
+46 KLDSVKGE

-60 FGGSS
+60 FGGGS
-65 MTIVLVRMI
+65 MTIVLVKTV
-74 DSSGKKVSP
+74 DDNGGKISP
-83 YSVIKLKNEISEIK
+83 NTVMKLKNNISEIK

-104 ADNLMDSSVPGDI
+104 ADNIMDTSVPGDI
-117 LPDEVKNVFY
+117 LPDDVKNVFY

-136 FVSYADEAS
+136 FVSYSEDAS
-145 SKDIIKSVKQI
+145 SKDIIKSVKEI
-156 KKILPDNSYLS
+156 KKILPENCYLS

-180 DRESP
+180 DSETP
-185 IYIFIAVALAV
+185 IYILIAVALAI

-201 TMESFVMP
+201 TMESYVMP
-209 IILVGVIGIAVIYN
+209 FILVGVIGIAVMYN
-223 MGTNL
+223 MGTNF

-251 SIFFVNRYN
+251 SIFLVNRYN

-266 RTKEEAMSRALHG
+266 RTKEEAMARALHG
-279 SFTSLSGSSLT
+279 SFISLSGSSLT

-322 SVVIILPAY
+322 SVVIILPAF

-336 DAINRRKHKP
+336 SAINRHKHKP
-346 FSPDFSKLVNHVV
+346 FTPDFGKFVNHII
-359 KRKKIFAALFIIII
+359 KRKKAFAALFIIII
-373 IPALLLSMNVKENY
+373 IPSLLLSANVKKNY
-387 NLNAELPDNAS
+387 NLNAELPDDAT

-420 DDSIPASKLVK
+420 DDSIPASKLVR
-431 MENEISNVDG
+431 MENEISNVEG

-453 SSIPDSIIPD
+453 TSIPDSIVPD
-463 NVIEIVKQNGR
+463 DVIDIVKQNGR
-474 QVMLVNSIYEASTD
+474 QVMLVNSIYESSTD
-488 KCNAQVEAIE
+488 KCNEQVEKIE
-498 DIIHKYTDNEH
+498 NIVQEYTGSEH
-509 YGYITGEGALYKDL
+509 YGYVTGEGALYKDL
-523 IKTTKVDFA
+523 IETTKVDFA
-532 VTSII
+532 VTSLI
-537 SIVAV
+537 SIIAV
-542 FIVIAAVFKSISIP
+542 FIVIAIVFKSISIP
-556 FILILA
+556 FILIIA

-574 TLMGT
+574 TLFGT
-579 EIPFIAPTVIS
+579 AIPFIAPTVIS

-611 LSNGHGRTKAMKI
+611 LARGAGRTAAMRKAANEAI
-624 AAGESVRS
+624 RS

-654 IVKSICAMLARG
+654 IVKSLCAMLARG
-666 SLISALVIVFF
+666 SLISALVIVLF
-677 VAPILLL
+677 VTPILLL
-684 CEKKIAKTTKGW
+684 CEKLISKTTKGW
-696 TSHDDSDEPEQ
+696 GTHDDKPEPE
-707 LPIKQAVG
+707 PVVPAAVKKNI
-715 SADNYEFDDETS
+715 DEYEFEEETS
-727 FTEFSFSDDDGED
+727 FTFTDDGED

>member
-1 MNKISDLVV
+1 MKKISDLVV
-10 KKPKL
+10 NKPKL
-15 IVIISLL
+15 IVLISLL
-22 LLIPSLIS
+22 LLIPATIS
-30 FIFTNVNY
+30 YIFTNVNY

-46 RLDSVKGE
+46 KLDSVKGE

-60 FGGSS
+60 FGGGS
-65 MTIVLVRMI
+65 MTIVLVKTV
-74 DSSGKKVSP
+74 DDNGGKISP
-83 YSVIKLKNEISEIK
+83 NTVMKLKNNISEIK

-104 ADNLMDSSVPGDI
+104 ADNIMDTSVPGDI
-117 LPDEVKNVFY
+117 LPDDVKNVFY

-136 FVSYADEAS
+136 FVSYSEDAS
-145 SKDIIKSVKQI
+145 SKDIIKSVKEI
-156 KKILPDNSYLS
+156 KKILPENCYLS

-180 DRESP
+180 DRETP
-185 IYIFIAVALAV
+185 LYILIAVALAI

-201 TMESFVMP
+201 TMESYVMP
-209 IILVGVIGIAVIYN
+209 FILVGVIGIAVMYN
-223 MGTNL
+223 MGTNF

-251 SIFFVNRYN
+251 SIFLVNRYN

-266 RTKEEAMSRALHG
+266 RTKEEAMARALHG
-279 SFTSLSGSSLT
+279 SFISLSGSSLT

-322 SVVIILPAY
+322 SVVIILPAF

-336 DAINRRKHKP
+336 SAINRHKHKP
-346 FSPDFSKLVNHVV
+346 FTPDFGKFVNHII
-359 KRKKIFAALFIIII
+359 KRKKAFAALFIIII
-373 IPALLLSMNVKENY
+373 IPSLLLSANVKKNY
-387 NLNAELPDNAS
+387 NLNAELPDDAT

-420 DDSIPASKLVK
+420 DDSIPASKLVR
-431 MENEISNVDG
+431 MENEISNVEG

-453 SSIPDSIIPD
+453 TSIPDSIVPD
-463 NVIEIVKQNGR
+463 DVIDIVKQNGR
-474 QVMLVNSIYEASTD
+474 QVMLVNSIYESSTD
-488 KCNAQVEAIE
+488 KCNEQVEKIE
-498 DIIHKYTDNEH
+498 NIVQKYTGSEH
-509 YGYITGEGALYKDL
+509 YGYVTGEGALYKDL
-523 IKTTKVDFA
+523 IETTKVDFA
-532 VTSII
+532 VTSLI
-537 SIVAV
+537 SIIAV
-542 FIVIAAVFKSISIP
+542 FIVIAIVFKSISIP
-556 FILILA
+556 FILIIA

-574 TLMGT
+574 TLFGT
-579 EIPFIAPTVIS
+579 AIPFIAPTVIS

-611 LSNGHGRTKAMKI
+611 LARGAGRTAAMRKAANEAI
-624 AAGESVRS
+624 RS

-654 IVKSICAMLARG
+654 IVKSLCAMLARG
-666 SLISALVIVFF
+666 SLISALVVVLF
-677 VAPILLL
+677 VTPILLL
-684 CEKKIAKTTKGW
+684 CEKLISKTTKGW
-696 TSHDDSDEPEQ
+696 GTHDDKPEPE
-707 LPIKQAVG
+707 PVVPAEVKKNI
-715 SADNYEFDDETS
+715 DEYEFEEETS
-727 FTEFSFSDDDGED
+727 FTFTDDGED

>member
-1 MNKISDLVV
+1 MKKISDLVV
-10 KKPKL
+10 NKPKL
-15 IVIISLL
+15 IVLISLL
-22 LLIPSLIS
+22 LLIPATIS
-30 FIFTNVNY
+30 YIFTNVNY

-46 RLDSVKGE
+46 KLDSVKGE

-60 FGGSS
+60 FGGGS
-65 MTIVLVRMI
+65 MTIVLVKTV
-74 DSSGKKVSP
+74 DDNGGKISP
-83 YSVIKLKNEISEIK
+83 NTVMKLKNNISEIK

-104 ADNLMDSSVPGDI
+104 ADNIMDTSVPGDI
-117 LPDEVKNVFY
+117 LPDDVKNVFY

-136 FVSYADEAS
+136 FVSYSEDAS
-145 SKDIIKSVKQI
+145 SKDIIKSVKEI
-156 KKILPDNSYLS
+156 KKILPENSYLS

-180 DRESP
+180 DSETP
-185 IYIFIAVALAV
+185 IYILIAVALAI

-201 TMESFVMP
+201 TMESYVMP
-209 IILVGVIGIAVIYN
+209 FILVGVIGIAVMYN
-223 MGTNL
+223 MGTNF

-251 SIFFVNRYN
+251 SIFLVNRYN

-266 RTKEEAMSRALHG
+266 RTKEEAMARALHG
-279 SFTSLSGSSLT
+279 SFISLSGSSLT

-322 SVVIILPAY
+322 SVVIILPAF

-336 DAINRRKHKP
+336 SAINRHKHKP
-346 FSPDFSKLVNHVV
+346 FTPDFGKFVNHII
-359 KRKKIFAALFIIII
+359 KRKKAFAALFIIII
-373 IPALLLSMNVKENY
+373 IPSLLLSANVKKNY
-387 NLNAELPDNAS
+387 NLNAELPDDAT

-420 DDSIPASKLVK
+420 DDSIPASKLVR
-431 MENEISNVDG
+431 MENEISNVEG

-453 SSIPDSIIPD
+453 TSIPDSIVPD
-463 NVIEIVKQNGR
+463 DVIDIVKQNGR
-474 QVMLVNSIYEASTD
+474 QVMLVNSIYESSTD
-488 KCNAQVEAIE
+488 KCNEQVEKIE
-498 DIIHKYTDNEH
+498 NIVQKYTGSEH
-509 YGYITGEGALYKDL
+509 YGYVTGEGALYKDL
-523 IKTTKVDFA
+523 IETTKVDFA
-532 VTSII
+532 VTSLI
-537 SIVAV
+537 SIIAV
-542 FIVIAAVFKSISIP
+542 FIVIAIVFKSISIP
-556 FILILA
+556 FILIIA

-574 TLMGT
+574 TLFGT
-579 EIPFIAPTVIS
+579 AIPFIAPTVIS

-611 LSNGHGRTKAMKI
+611 LARGAGRTAAMRKAANEAI
-624 AAGESVRS
+624 RS

-654 IVKSICAMLARG
+654 IVKSLCAMLARG
-666 SLISALVIVFF
+666 SLISALVIVLF
-677 VAPILLL
+677 VTPILLL
-684 CEKKIAKTTKGW
+684 CEKLISKTTKGW
-696 TSHDDSDEPEQ
+696 GTHDDKPEPE
-707 LPIKQAVG
+707 PVVPAEVKKNI
-715 SADNYEFDDETS
+715 DEYEFEEETS
-727 FTEFSFSDDDGED
+727 FTFTDDGED

>member
-1 MNKISDLVV
+1 MKKISDLVV
-10 KKPKL
+10 NKPKL
-15 IVIISLL
+15 IVLISLL
-22 LLIPSLIS
+22 LLIPATIS
-30 FIFTNVNY
+30 YIFTNVNY

-46 RLDSVKGE
+46 KLDSVKGE

-60 FGGSS
+60 FGGGS
-65 MTIVLVRMI
+65 MTIVLVKTV
-74 DSSGKKVSP
+74 DDNGGKISP
-83 YSVIKLKNEISEIK
+83 NTVMKLKNNISEIK

-104 ADNLMDSSVPGDI
+104 ADNIMDTSVPGDI
-117 LPDEVKNVFY
+117 LPDDVKNVFY

-136 FVSYADEAS
+136 FVSYSEDAS
-145 SKDIIKSVKQI
+145 SKDIIKSVKEI
-156 KKILPDNSYLS
+156 KKNLPENCYLS

-180 DRESP
+180 DRETP
-185 IYIFIAVALAV
+185 IYILIAVALAI

-201 TMESFVMP
+201 TMESYVMP
-209 IILVGVIGIAVIYN
+209 FILVGVIGIAVMYN
-223 MGTNL
+223 MGTNF

-251 SIFFVNRYN
+251 SIFLVNRYN

-266 RTKEEAMSRALHG
+266 RTKEEAMARALHG
-279 SFTSLSGSSLT
+279 SFISLSGSSLT

-322 SVVIILPAY
+322 SVVIILPAF

-336 DAINRRKHKP
+336 SAINRHRHKP
-346 FSPDFSKLVNHVV
+346 FTPDFGKFVNHII
-359 KRKKIFAALFIIII
+359 KRKKVFAALFIIII
-373 IPALLLSMNVKENY
+373 IPSLLLSANVKKNY
-387 NLNAELPDNAS
+387 NLNAELPDDAT

-420 DDSIPASKLVK
+420 DDSIPASKLVR
-431 MENEISNVDG
+431 MENEISNVEG

-453 SSIPDSIIPD
+453 TSIPDSIVPD
-463 NVIEIVKQNGR
+463 DVIDIVKQNGR
-474 QVMLVNSIYEASTD
+474 QVMLVNSIYESSTD
-488 KCNAQVEAIE
+488 KCNEQVEKIE
-498 DIIHKYTDNEH
+498 NIVQKYTGSEH
-509 YGYITGEGALYKDL
+509 YGYVTGEGALYKDL
-523 IKTTKVDFA
+523 IETTKVDFA
-532 VTSII
+532 VTSLI
-537 SIVAV
+537 SIIAV
-542 FIVIAAVFKSISIP
+542 FIVIAIVFKSISIP
-556 FILILA
+556 FILIIA

-574 TLMGT
+574 TLFGT
-579 EIPFIAPTVIS
+579 AIPFIAPTVIS

-611 LSNGHGRTKAMKI
+611 LARGAGRTAAMRKAANEAI
-624 AAGESVRS
+624 RS

-654 IVKSICAMLARG
+654 IVKSLCAMLARG
-666 SLISALVIVFF
+666 SLISALVIVLF
-677 VAPILLL
+677 VTPILLL
-684 CEKKIAKTTKGW
+684 CEKLISKTTKGW
-696 TSHDDSDEPEQ
+696 GTHDDKPEPE
-707 LPIKQAVG
+707 PVVPAAVKKNI
-715 SADNYEFDDETS
+715 DEYEFEEETS
-727 FTEFSFSDDDGED
+727 FTFTDDGED

>member
-1 MNKISDLVV
+1 MKKISDLVV
-10 KKPKL
+10 NKPKL
-15 IVIISLL
+15 IVLISLL
-22 LLIPSLIS
+22 LLIPATIS
-30 FIFTNVNY
+30 YIFTNVNY

-46 RLDSVKGE
+46 KLDSVKGE

-60 FGGSS
+60 FGGGS
-65 MTIVLVRMI
+65 MTIVLVKTV
-74 DSSGKKVSP
+74 DDNGGKISP
-83 YSVIKLKNEISEIK
+83 NTVIKLKNNISEIK

-104 ADNLMDSSVPGDI
+104 ADNIMDTSVPGDI
-117 LPDEVKNVFY
+117 LPDDVKNVFY

-136 FVSYADEAS
+136 FVSYSEDAS
-145 SKDIIKSVKQI
+145 SKDIIKSVKEI
-156 KKILPDNSYLS
+156 KKILPENCYLS

-180 DRESP
+180 DRETP
-185 IYIFIAVALAV
+185 IYILIAVALAI

-201 TMESFVMP
+201 TMESYVMP
-209 IILVGVIGIAVIYN
+209 FILVGVIGIAVMYN
-223 MGTNL
+223 MGTNF

-251 SIFFVNRYN
+251 SIFLVNRYN

-266 RTKEEAMSRALHG
+266 RTKEEAMARALHG
-279 SFTSLSGSSLT
+279 SFISLSGSSLT

-322 SVVIILPAY
+322 SVVIILPAF

-336 DAINRRKHKP
+336 SAINRHRHKP
-346 FSPDFSKLVNHVV
+346 FTPDFGKLVNHII
-359 KRKKIFAALFIIII
+359 KRKKAFAALFIIII
-373 IPALLLSMNVKENY
+373 IPSLLLSANVKKNY
-387 NLNAELPDNAS
+387 NLNAELPDDAT

-420 DDSIPASKLVK
+420 DDSIPASKLVR
-431 MENEISNVDG
+431 MENEISNVEG

-453 SSIPDSIIPD
+453 TSIPDSIVPD
-463 NVIEIVKQNGR
+463 DVIDIVKQNGR
-474 QVMLVNSIYEASTD
+474 QVMLVNSIFESSTD
-488 KCNAQVEAIE
+488 KCNEQVEKIE
-498 DIIHKYTDNEH
+498 NIVQKYTGSDH
-509 YGYITGEGALYKDL
+509 YGYVTGEGALYKDL
-523 IKTTKVDFA
+523 IETTKVDFA
-532 VTSII
+532 VTSLI
-537 SIVAV
+537 SIIAV
-542 FIVIAAVFKSISIP
+542 FIVIAIVFKSISIP
-556 FILILA
+556 FILIIA

-574 TLMGT
+574 TLFGT
-579 EIPFIAPTVIS
+579 AIPFIAPTVIS

-611 LSNGHGRTKAMKI
+611 LAKGAGRTAAMRKAANEAI
-624 AAGESVRS
+624 RS

-654 IVKSICAMLARG
+654 IVKSLCAMLARG

-677 VAPILLL
+677 VTPILLL
-684 CEKKIAKTTKGW
+684 CEKLISKTTKGW
-696 TSHDDSDEPEQ
+696 GTHDDKPEPE
-707 LPIKQAVG
+707 PVATAAVKKNI
-715 SADNYEFDDETS
+715 DEYEFEEETS
-727 FTEFSFSDDDGED
+727 FTFTDDGED

>member
-1 MNKISDLVV
+1 MKKISDLVV
-10 KKPKL
+10 NKPKL

-30 FIFTNVNY
+30 YIFTNVNY

-65 MTIVLVRMI
+65 MTVVLVKTV
-74 DSSGKKVSP
+74 DDNGGKISP
-83 YSVIKLKNEISEIK
+83 NTVMKLKNNISEIK

-104 ADNLMDSSVPGDI
+104 ADNIMDTSVPGDI
-117 LPDEVKNVFY
+117 LPDDVKNVFY

-136 FVSYADEAS
+136 FVSYADDAS

-156 KKILPDNSYLS
+156 KKILPENSYLS

-180 DRESP
+180 DSETP
-185 IYIFIAVALAV
+185 IYILIAVALAI

-201 TMESFVMP
+201 TMESYVMP
-209 IILVGVIGIAVIYN
+209 FILVGVIGIAVMYN
-223 MGTNL
+223 MGTNF

-237 SIAAILQLGVTIDY
+237 SIAAILQLGVTVDY

-260 EERKYS
+260 EERRYS

-279 SFTSLSGSSLT
+279 SFISLSGSSLT

-322 SVVIILPAY
+322 SVVIILPAF

-336 DAINRRKHKP
+336 DAINRHKHKP
-346 FSPDFSKLVNHVV
+346 FSPDFGKLVNHLV
-359 KRKKIFAALFIIII
+359 KRKKVFAAVFIIII
-373 IPALLLSMNVKENY
+373 IPSVLLSANVKKNY
-387 NLNAELPDNAS
+387 NLNAELPDDAS
-398 TTVGT
+398 TTIGT
-403 ALLKEK
+403 KLLKEK

-420 DDSIPASKLVK
+420 DDTIPASKLVS
-431 MENEISNVDG
+431 MENEISNVKG

-453 SSIPDSIIPD
+453 TSIPDSIVPD
-463 NVIEIVKQNGR
+463 DIIDIVKQNGR
-474 QVMLVNSIYEASTD
+474 QVMLVNSIYESSTD
-488 KCNAQVEAIE
+488 ECNSQVEEI
-498 DIIHKYTDNEH
+498 DNIVQKYAGSDH
-509 YGYITGEGALYKDL
+509 YGYVTGEGALYKDL
-523 IKTTKVDFA
+523 IETTKVDFA

-537 SIVAV
+537 SIIAV
-542 FIVIAAVFKSISIP
+542 FIVIAIVFKSISIP

-574 TLMGT
+574 TVFET
-579 EIPFIAPTVIS
+579 AIPFIAPTVIS

-611 LSNGHGRTKAMKI
+611 LSKGHGRTAAMKI
-624 AAGESVRS
+624 AANEAIRS
-632 VFQSAMLFF
+632 VFFSSSQPSEYILFAAF
-641 FATFG
+641 QLSSRY
-646 VYLVCSIS
+646 VQCLQE
-654 IVKSICAMLARG
+654 
-666 SLISALVIVFF
+666 AL
-677 VAPILLL
+677 
-684 CEKKIAKTTKGW
+684 
-696 TSHDDSDEPEQ
+696 
-707 LPIKQAVG
+707 
-715 SADNYEFDDETS
+715 
-727 FTEFSFSDDDGED
+727 
-740 E
+740 

>member
-1 MNKISDLVV
+1 MKKISDLVV
-10 KKPKL
+10 NKPKL
-15 IVIISLL
+15 IVLISLL
-22 LLIPSLIS
+22 LLIPATIS
-30 FIFTNVNY
+30 YIFTNVNY

-46 RLDSVKGE
+46 KLDSVKGE

-60 FGGSS
+60 FGGGS
-65 MTIVLVRMI
+65 MTIVLVKTV
-74 DSSGKKVSP
+74 DDNGGKISP
-83 YSVIKLKNEISEIK
+83 NTVMKLKNNISEIK

-104 ADNLMDSSVPGDI
+104 ADNIMDTSVPGDI
-117 LPDEVKNVFY
+117 LPDDVKNVFY

-136 FVSYADEAS
+136 FVSYSEDAS
-145 SKDIIKSVKQI
+145 SKDIIKSVKEI
-156 KKILPDNSYLS
+156 KKILPENCYLS

-180 DRESP
+180 DRETP
-185 IYIFIAVALAV
+185 IYILIAVALAI

-201 TMESFVMP
+201 TMESYVMP
-209 IILVGVIGIAVIYN
+209 FILVGVIGIAVMYN
-223 MGTNL
+223 MGTNF

-251 SIFFVNRYN
+251 SIFLVNRYN

-266 RTKEEAMSRALHG
+266 RTKEEAMARALHG
-279 SFTSLSGSSLT
+279 SFISLSGSSLT

-322 SVVIILPAY
+322 SVVIILPAF

-336 DAINRRKHKP
+336 SAINRHRHKP
-346 FSPDFSKLVNHVV
+346 FTPDFGKLVNHII
-359 KRKKIFAALFIIII
+359 KRKKAFAALFIIII
-373 IPALLLSMNVKENY
+373 IPSLLLSANVKKNY
-387 NLNAELPDNAS
+387 NLNAELPDDAT

-420 DDSIPASKLVK
+420 DDSIPASKLVR
-431 MENEISNVDG
+431 MENEISNVEG

-453 SSIPDSIIPD
+453 TSIPDSIVPD
-463 NVIEIVKQNGR
+463 DVIDIVKQNGR
-474 QVMLVNSIYEASTD
+474 QVMLVNSIYESSTD
-488 KCNAQVEAIE
+488 KCNEQVEKIE
-498 DIIHKYTDNEH
+498 NIVQKYTGSEH
-509 YGYITGEGALYKDL
+509 YGYVTGEGALYKDL
-523 IKTTKVDFA
+523 IETTKVDFA
-532 VTSII
+532 VTSLI
-537 SIVAV
+537 SIIAV
-542 FIVIAAVFKSISIP
+542 FIVIAIVFKSISIP
-556 FILILA
+556 FILIIA

-574 TLMGT
+574 TLFGT
-579 EIPFIAPTVIS
+579 AIPFIAPTVIS

-611 LSNGHGRTKAMKI
+611 LARGAGRTAAMRKAANEAI
-624 AAGESVRS
+624 RS

-654 IVKSICAMLARG
+654 IVKSLCAMLARG
-666 SLISALVIVFF
+666 SLISALVIVLF
-677 VAPILLL
+677 VTPILLL
-684 CEKKIAKTTKGW
+684 CEKLISKTTKGW
-696 TSHDDSDEPEQ
+696 GTHDDKPEPE
-707 LPIKQAVG
+707 PVAPAEVKKNI
-715 SADNYEFDDETS
+715 DEYEFEEETS
-727 FTEFSFSDDDGED
+727 FTFTDDGED

>member
-1 MNKISDLVV
+1 MKKISDLVV
-10 KKPKL
+10 NKPKL
-15 IVIISLL
+15 IVLISLL
-22 LLIPSLIS
+22 LLIPATIS
-30 FIFTNVNY
+30 YIFTNVNY

-46 RLDSVKGE
+46 KLDSVKGE

-60 FGGSS
+60 FGGGS
-65 MTIVLVRMI
+65 MTIVLVKTV
-74 DSSGKKVSP
+74 DDNGGKISP
-83 YSVIKLKNEISEIK
+83 NTVMKLKNNISEIK

-104 ADNLMDSSVPGDI
+104 ADNIMDTSVPGDI
-117 LPDEVKNVFY
+117 LPDDVKNIFY

-136 FVSYADEAS
+136 FVSYSEDAS
-145 SKDIIKSVKQI
+145 SKDIIKSVKEI
-156 KKILPDNSYLS
+156 KKILPENCYLS

-180 DRESP
+180 DRETP
-185 IYIFIAVALAV
+185 IYILIAVALAI

-201 TMESFVMP
+201 TMESYIMP
-209 IILVGVIGIAVIYN
+209 FILVGVIGIAVMYN
-223 MGTNL
+223 MGTNF

-251 SIFFVNRYN
+251 SIFLVNRYN

-266 RTKEEAMSRALHG
+266 RTKEEAMARALHG
-279 SFTSLSGSSLT
+279 SFISLSGSSLT

-322 SVVIILPAY
+322 SVVIILPAF

-336 DAINRRKHKP
+336 GAINRHRHKP
-346 FSPDFSKLVNHVV
+346 FTPDFGRLVNHVI
-359 KRKKIFAALFIIII
+359 KRKKAFAALFIIII
-373 IPALLLSMNVKENY
+373 IPSLLLSANVKKNY
-387 NLNAELPDNAS
+387 NLNAELPDDAT

-420 DDSIPASKLVK
+420 DDSIPASKLVR
-431 MENEISNVDG
+431 MENEISNVEG

-453 SSIPDSIIPD
+453 TSIPDSIVPD
-463 NVIEIVKQNGR
+463 DVIDIVKQNGR
-474 QVMLVNSIYEASTD
+474 QVMLVNSIYESSTD
-488 KCNAQVEAIE
+488 KCNEQVEKIE
-498 DIIHKYTDNEH
+498 NIVQKYTGSEH
-509 YGYITGEGALYKDL
+509 YGYVTGEGALYKDL
-523 IKTTKVDFA
+523 IETTKVDFA
-532 VTSII
+532 VTSLI
-537 SIVAV
+537 SIIAV
-542 FIVIAAVFKSISIP
+542 FIVIAIVFKSISIP
-556 FILILA
+556 FILIIA

-574 TLMGT
+574 TLFGT
-579 EIPFIAPTVIS
+579 AIPFIAPTVIS

-611 LSNGHGRTKAMKI
+611 LARGAGRTAAMRKAANEAI
-624 AAGESVRS
+624 RS

-654 IVKSICAMLARG
+654 IVKSLCAMLARG
-666 SLISALVIVFF
+666 SLISALVIVLF
-677 VAPILLL
+677 VTPILLL
-684 CEKKIAKTTKGW
+684 CEKLISKTTKGW
-696 TSHDDSDEPEQ
+696 GTHDDKPEPE
-707 LPIKQAVG
+707 PVATAAVKKNI
-715 SADNYEFDDETS
+715 DEYEFEEETS
-727 FTEFSFSDDDGED
+727 FTFTDDGED

>member
-1 MNKISDLVV
+1 MKKISDLVV
-10 KKPKL
+10 NKPKL
-15 IVIISLL
+15 IVLISLL
-22 LLIPSLIS
+22 LLIPATIS
-30 FIFTNVNY
+30 YIFTNVNY

-46 RLDSVKGE
+46 KLDSVKGE

-60 FGGSS
+60 FGGGS
-65 MTIVLVRMI
+65 MTIVLVKTV
-74 DSSGKKVSP
+74 DDNGGKISP
-83 YSVIKLKNEISEIK
+83 NTVMKLKNNISEIK

-104 ADNLMDSSVPGDI
+104 ADNIMDTSVPGDI
-117 LPDEVKNVFY
+117 LPDDVKNVFY

-136 FVSYADEAS
+136 FVSYSEDAS
-145 SKDIIKSVKQI
+145 SKDIIKSVKEI
-156 KKILPDNSYLS
+156 KKILPENCYLS

-180 DRESP
+180 DSETP
-185 IYIFIAVALAV
+185 IYILIAVALAI

-201 TMESFVMP
+201 TMESYVMP
-209 IILVGVIGIAVIYN
+209 FILVGVIGIAVMYN
-223 MGTNL
+223 MGTNF

-266 RTKEEAMSRALHG
+266 RTKEEAMARALHG
-279 SFTSLSGSSLT
+279 SFISLSGSSLT

-322 SVVIILPAY
+322 SVVIILPAF

-336 DAINRRKHKP
+336 SAINRHRHKP
-346 FSPDFSKLVNHVV
+346 FTPDFGKFVNHII
-359 KRKKIFAALFIIII
+359 KRKKAFAALFIIII
-373 IPALLLSMNVKENY
+373 IPSLLLSANVKKNY
-387 NLNAELPDNAS
+387 NLNAELPDDAT

-420 DDSIPASKLVK
+420 DDSIPASKLVR
-431 MENEISNVDG
+431 MENEISNVEG

-453 SSIPDSIIPD
+453 TSIPDSIVPD
-463 NVIEIVKQNGR
+463 DVIDIVKQNGR
-474 QVMLVNSIYEASTD
+474 QVMLVNSIYESSTD
-488 KCNAQVEAIE
+488 KCNDQVEKIE
-498 DIIHKYTDNEH
+498 NIVQKYTGSEH
-509 YGYITGEGALYKDL
+509 YGYVTGEGALYKDL
-523 IKTTKVDFA
+523 IETTKVDFA
-532 VTSII
+532 VTSLI
-537 SIVAV
+537 SIIAV
-542 FIVIAAVFKSISIP
+542 FIVIAIVFKSISIP
-556 FILILA
+556 FILIIA

-574 TLMGT
+574 TLFGT
-579 EIPFIAPTVIS
+579 AIPFIAPTVIS

-611 LSNGHGRTKAMKI
+611 LAKGAGRTAAMRKAANEAI
-624 AAGESVRS
+624 RS

-654 IVKSICAMLARG
+654 IVKSLCAMLARG
-666 SLISALVIVFF
+666 SLISALVIVLF
-677 VAPILLL
+677 VTPILLL
-684 CEKKIAKTTKGW
+684 CEKLISKTTKGW
-696 TSHDDSDEPEQ
+696 GTHDDKPEPE
-707 LPIKQAVG
+707 PVVSAAVKKNI
-715 SADNYEFDDETS
+715 DEYEFEEETS
-727 FTEFSFSDDDGED
+727 FTFTDDGED

>member
-1 MNKISDLVV
+1 MKKISDLVV
-10 KKPKL
+10 NKPKL
-15 IVIISLL
+15 IVLISLL
-22 LLIPSLIS
+22 LLIPATIS
-30 FIFTNVNY
+30 YIFTNVNY

-46 RLDSVKGE
+46 KLDSVKGE

-60 FGGSS
+60 FGGGS
-65 MTIVLVRMI
+65 MTIVLVKTV
-74 DSSGKKVSP
+74 DDNGGKISP
-83 YSVIKLKNEISEIK
+83 NTVMKLKNNISEIK

-104 ADNLMDSSVPGDI
+104 ADNIMDTSVPGDI
-117 LPDEVKNVFY
+117 LPDDVKNVFY

-136 FVSYADEAS
+136 FVSYSEDAS
-145 SKDIIKSVKQI
+145 SKDIIKSVKEI
-156 KKILPDNSYLS
+156 KKILPENCYLS

-180 DRESP
+180 DRETP
-185 IYIFIAVALAV
+185 IYILIAVALAI

-201 TMESFVMP
+201 TMESYVMP
-209 IILVGVIGIAVIYN
+209 FILVGVIGIAVMYN
-223 MGTNL
+223 MGTNF

-251 SIFFVNRYN
+251 SIFLVNRYN

-266 RTKEEAMSRALHG
+266 RTKEEAMARALHG
-279 SFTSLSGSSLT
+279 SFISLSGSSLT

-322 SVVIILPAY
+322 SVVIILPAF

-336 DAINRRKHKP
+336 SAINRHKHKP
-346 FSPDFSKLVNHVV
+346 FTPDFGKFVNHII
-359 KRKKIFAALFIIII
+359 KLKKAFAALFIIII
-373 IPALLLSMNVKENY
+373 IPSLLLSANVKKNY
-387 NLNAELPDNAS
+387 NLNAELPDDAT

-420 DDSIPASKLVK
+420 DDSIPASKLVR
-431 MENEISNVDG
+431 MENEISNVEG

-453 SSIPDSIIPD
+453 TSIPDSIVPD
-463 NVIEIVKQNGR
+463 DVIDIVKQNGR
-474 QVMLVNSIYEASTD
+474 QVMLVNSIYESSTD
-488 KCNAQVEAIE
+488 KCNEQVENIE
-498 DIIHKYTDNEH
+498 NIVQKYTGSEH
-509 YGYITGEGALYKDL
+509 YGYVTGEGALYKDL
-523 IKTTKVDFA
+523 IETTKVDFA
-532 VTSII
+532 VTSLI
-537 SIVAV
+537 SIIAV
-542 FIVIAAVFKSISIP
+542 FIVIAIVFKSISIP
-556 FILILA
+556 FILIIA

-574 TLMGT
+574 TLFGT
-579 EIPFIAPTVIS
+579 AIPFIAPTVIS

-611 LSNGHGRTKAMKI
+611 LANGAGRTAAMRKAANEAI
-624 AAGESVRS
+624 RS

-654 IVKSICAMLARG
+654 IVKSLCAMLARG
-666 SLISALVIVFF
+666 SLISALVIVLF
-677 VAPILLL
+677 VTPILLL
-684 CEKKIAKTTKGW
+684 CEKLISKTTKGW
-696 TSHDDSDEPEQ
+696 GTHDDKPEPE
-707 LPIKQAVG
+707 PVA
-715 SADNYEFDDETS
+715 SAEVKKNIDEYEFEEETS
-727 FTEFSFSDDDGED
+727 FTFTDDGED

>member
-1 MNKISDLVV
+1 MKKISDLVV
-10 KKPKL
+10 NKPKL
-15 IVIISLL
+15 IVLISLL
-22 LLIPSLIS
+22 LLIPATIS
-30 FIFTNVNY
+30 YILTNVNY

-46 RLDSVKGE
+46 KLDSVKGE

-60 FGGSS
+60 FGGGS
-65 MTIVLVRMI
+65 MTIVLVKTV
-74 DSSGKKVSP
+74 DDNGGKVSP
-83 YSVIKLKNEISEIK
+83 NTVMKLKNSISEIK
-97 NVSNVLW
+97 NVANVLW
-104 ADNLMDSSVPGDI
+104 ADNIMDTSVPGDI
-117 LPDEVKNVFY
+117 LPDDVKNVFY

-136 FVSYADEAS
+136 FVSYTDDAS
-145 SKDIIKSVKQI
+145 SKDIIKSVKEI
-156 KKILPDNSYLS
+156 KKILPENSYLS

-180 DRESP
+180 DRETP
-185 IYIFIAVALAV
+185 IYILIAVALAI

-201 TMESFVMP
+201 TMDSYVMP
-209 IILVGVIGIAVIYN
+209 FILVGVIGIAVMYN
-223 MGTNL
+223 MGTNF

-266 RTKEEAMSRALHG
+266 RTKEEAMARALHG
-279 SFTSLSGSSLT
+279 SFVSLSGSSLT

-308 IGIVMAKGVIIGVL
+308 IGVVMAKGVIIGVL
-322 SVVIILPAY
+322 SVVIILPAF

-336 DAINRRKHKP
+336 DAINRHKHKP
-346 FSPDFSKLVNHVV
+346 FTPDFSKLVNHVI
-359 KRKKIFAALFIIII
+359 KRKKVFAALFIIII
-373 IPALLLSMNVKENY
+373 IPSLLLSANVKKNY
-387 NLNAELPDNAS
+387 NLNAELPEDAS

-431 MENEISNVDG
+431 MENEISNVEG

-453 SSIPDSIIPD
+453 TSIPDSVVPD
-463 NVIEIVKQNGR
+463 DVIDIVKQNGR
-474 QVMLVNSIYEASTD
+474 QVMLVNSIYESSTD
-488 KCNAQVEAIE
+488 KCNEQVEKIE
-498 DIIHKYTDNEH
+498 NIVQKYTGSDH
-509 YGYITGEGALYKDL
+509 YGYVTGEGALYKDL
-523 IKTTKVDFA
+523 IETTKVDFA
-532 VTSII
+532 VTSLI
-537 SIVAV
+537 SIIAV
-542 FIVIAAVFKSISIP
+542 FIVIAIVFKSFSIP

-574 TLMGT
+574 TMFGT
-579 EIPFIAPTVIS
+579 AIPFIAPTVIS

-611 LSNGHGRTKAMKI
+611 LAKCAGRTAAMRKAANEAI
-624 AAGESVRS
+624 RS

-677 VAPILLL
+677 VTPILLL
-684 CEKKIAKTTKGW
+684 CEKLISKTTKGW
-696 TSHDDSDEPEQ
+696 GTHDDKPEPE
-707 LPIKQAVG
+707 PVAAAPVKKNI
-715 SADNYEFDDETS
+715 DEYEFEEETS
-727 FTEFSFSDDDGED
+727 FTFTDDDGED

>member
-1 MNKISDLVV
+1 MKKISDLVV
-10 KKPKL
+10 NKPKL
-15 IVIISLL
+15 IVLISLL
-22 LLIPSLIS
+22 LLIPATIS
-30 FIFTNVNY
+30 YIFTNVNY

-46 RLDSVKGE
+46 KLDSVKGE

-60 FGGSS
+60 FGGGS
-65 MTIVLVRMI
+65 MTIVLVKTV
-74 DSSGKKVSP
+74 DDNGGKISP
-83 YSVIKLKNEISEIK
+83 NTVMKLKNNISEIK

-104 ADNLMDSSVPGDI
+104 ADNIMDTSVPGDI
-117 LPDEVKNVFY
+117 LPDDVKNVFY

-136 FVSYADEAS
+136 FVSYSEDAS
-145 SKDIIKSVKQI
+145 SKDIIKSVKEI
-156 KKILPDNSYLS
+156 NKILPENCYLS

-180 DRESP
+180 DRETP
-185 IYIFIAVALAV
+185 IYILIAVALTI

-201 TMESFVMP
+201 TMESYVMP
-209 IILVGVIGIAVIYN
+209 FILVGVIGIAVMYN
-223 MGTNL
+223 MGTNF

-251 SIFFVNRYN
+251 SIFLVNRYN

-266 RTKEEAMSRALHG
+266 RTKEEAMARALHG
-279 SFTSLSGSSLT
+279 SFISLSGSSLT

-322 SVVIILPAY
+322 SVVIILPAF

-336 DAINRRKHKP
+336 SAINRHRHKP
-346 FSPDFSKLVNHVV
+346 FTPDFGKFVNHII
-359 KRKKIFAALFIIII
+359 KRKKAFAALFIIII
-373 IPALLLSMNVKENY
+373 IPSLLLSANVKKNY
-387 NLNAELPDNAS
+387 NLNAELPDDAT

-420 DDSIPASKLVK
+420 DDSIPASKLVR
-431 MENEISNVDG
+431 MENEISNVEG

-453 SSIPDSIIPD
+453 TSIPDSIVPD
-463 NVIEIVKQNGR
+463 DVIDIVKQNGR
-474 QVMLVNSIYEASTD
+474 QVMLVNSIYESSTD
-488 KCNAQVEAIE
+488 KCNEQVENIE
-498 DIIHKYTDNEH
+498 NIVQKYTGSEH
-509 YGYITGEGALYKDL
+509 YGYVTGEGALYKDL
-523 IKTTKVDFA
+523 IETTKVDFA
-532 VTSII
+532 VTSLI
-537 SIVAV
+537 SIIAV
-542 FIVIAAVFKSISIP
+542 FIVIAIVFKSISIP
-556 FILILA
+556 FILIIA

-574 TLMGT
+574 TLFGT
-579 EIPFIAPTVIS
+579 AIPFIAPTVIS

-611 LSNGHGRTKAMKI
+611 LARGAGRTAAMRKAANEAI
-624 AAGESVRS
+624 RS

-654 IVKSICAMLARG
+654 IVKSLCAMLARG
-666 SLISALVIVFF
+666 SLISALVIVLF
-677 VAPILLL
+677 VTPILLL
-684 CEKKIAKTTKGW
+684 CEKLISKTTKGW
-696 TSHDDSDEPEQ
+696 GTHDDKPEPE
-707 LPIKQAVG
+707 PVVPAAVKKNI
-715 SADNYEFDDETS
+715 DEYEFEEETS
-727 FTEFSFSDDDGED
+727 FTFTDDGED

>member
-1 MNKISDLVV
+1 MKKISDLVV
-10 KKPKL
+10 NKPKL
-15 IVIISLL
+15 IVLISLL
-22 LLIPSLIS
+22 LLIPATIS
-30 FIFTNVNY
+30 YIFTNVNY

-46 RLDSVKGE
+46 KLDSVKGE

-60 FGGSS
+60 FGGGS
-65 MTIVLVRMI
+65 MTIVLVKTV
-74 DSSGKKVSP
+74 DDNGGKISP
-83 YSVIKLKNEISEIK
+83 NTVMKLKNNISEIK

-104 ADNLMDSSVPGDI
+104 ADNIMDTSVPGDI
-117 LPDEVKNVFY
+117 LPDDVKNVFY

-136 FVSYADEAS
+136 FVSYSEDAS
-145 SKDIIKSVKQI
+145 SKDIIKSVKEI
-156 KKILPDNSYLS
+156 KKILPENSYLS

-180 DRESP
+180 DSETP
-185 IYIFIAVALAV
+185 IYILIAVALAI

-201 TMESFVMP
+201 TMESYVMP
-209 IILVGVIGIAVIYN
+209 FILVGVIGIAVMYN
-223 MGTNL
+223 MGTNF

-251 SIFFVNRYN
+251 SIFLVNRYN

-266 RTKEEAMSRALHG
+266 RTKEEAMARALHG
-279 SFTSLSGSSLT
+279 SFISLSGSSLT

-322 SVVIILPAY
+322 SVVIILPAF

-336 DAINRRKHKP
+336 SAINRHRHKP
-346 FSPDFSKLVNHVV
+346 FTPDFGKFVNHII
-359 KRKKIFAALFIIII
+359 KRKKAFAALFIIII
-373 IPALLLSMNVKENY
+373 IPSLLLSANVKKNY
-387 NLNAELPDNAS
+387 NLNAELPDDAT

-420 DDSIPASKLVK
+420 DDSIPASKLVR
-431 MENEISNVDG
+431 MENEISNVEG

-453 SSIPDSIIPD
+453 TSIPDSIVPD
-463 NVIEIVKQNGR
+463 DVIDIVKQNGR
-474 QVMLVNSIYEASTD
+474 QVMLVNSIYESSTD
-488 KCNAQVEAIE
+488 KCNEQVEKIE
-498 DIIHKYTDNEH
+498 NIVQKYTGSEH
-509 YGYITGEGALYKDL
+509 YGYVTGEGALYKDL
-523 IKTTKVDFA
+523 IETTKVDFA
-532 VTSII
+532 VTSLI
-537 SIVAV
+537 SIIAV
-542 FIVIAAVFKSISIP
+542 FIVIAIVFKSISIP
-556 FILILA
+556 FILIIA

-574 TLMGT
+574 TLFGT
-579 EIPFIAPTVIS
+579 AIPFIAPTVIS

-611 LSNGHGRTKAMKI
+611 LARGAGRTAAMRKAANEAI
-624 AAGESVRS
+624 RS

-654 IVKSICAMLARG
+654 IVKSLCAMLARG
-666 SLISALVIVFF
+666 SLISALVIVLF
-677 VAPILLL
+677 VTPILLL
-684 CEKKIAKTTKGW
+684 CEKLISKTTKGW
-696 TSHDDSDEPEQ
+696 GTHDDKPEPE
-707 LPIKQAVG
+707 PVVPAAVKKNI
-715 SADNYEFDDETS
+715 DEYEFEEETS
-727 FTEFSFSDDDGED
+727 FTFTDDGED

>member
-10 KKPKL
+10 RKPKL
-15 IVIISLL
+15 IVAISLL
-22 LLIPSLIS
+22 LLIPSLLS
-30 FIFTNVNY
+30 YIFTNVNY

-46 RLDSVKGE
+46 KLDSVKGE
-54 NILEED
+54 SILEED
-60 FGGSS
+60 FNGGS

-74 DSSGKKVSP
+74 DDNGKKISP
-83 YSVIKLKNEISEIK
+83 NTVMKLKSGISEIDH
-97 NVSNVLW
+97 VANVLW
-104 ADNLMDSSVPGDI
+104 VDNLMDTSVPGDI

-136 FVSYADEAS
+136 FVSYADNAS
-145 SKDIIKSVKQI
+145 SKDVIKSVDQI
-156 KKILPDNSYLS
+156 KKLLPDNCYLS

-180 DRESP
+180 DRETP
-185 IYIFIAVALAV
+185 IYILIAVALAI

-201 TMESFVMP
+201 TMESYVMP
-209 IILVGVIGIAVIYN
+209 FILVGVIGIAVMYN
-223 MGTNL
+223 MGTN
-228 FMGVSYITQ
+228 FITGISYITQ

-251 SIFFVNRYN
+251 SIFLVNRYN

-266 RTKEEAMSRALHG
+266 RTKEEAMSRALKG
-279 SFTSLSGSSLT
+279 SFISLSGSSLT
-290 TLFGFLALCF
+290 TIFGFLALCF
-300 MQLTLGLN
+300 MQLTLGMN

-322 SVVIILPAY
+322 SVVIILPAF

-336 DAINRRKHKP
+336 DAINRHKHKP
-346 FSPDFSKLVNHVV
+346 FTPNFKKLVNHVT
-359 KRKKIFAALFIIII
+359 KRKKAFTALFIIII
-373 IPALLLSMNVKENY
+373 IPALLLSANVKKNY
-387 NLNAELPDNAS
+387 NLNAELPDEAT

-409 FNMTTSHFIIV
+409 FNMTTSHFVIV
-420 DDSIPASKLVK
+420 DDSIPANKLVK
-431 MENEISNVDG
+431 MENEISRIQG

-453 SSIPDSIIPD
+453 TSIPDSIIPD
-463 NVIEIVKQNGR
+463 DIINIVKQNGR

-488 KCNAQVEAIE
+488 ECNAQVEAIE
-498 DIIHKYTDNEH
+498 DIVHKYTDSPH
-509 YGYITGEGALYKDL
+509 YGYVTGEGALYKDL
-523 IKTTKVDFA
+523 IQTTKVDFA
-532 VTSII
+532 VTSVI
-537 SIVAV
+537 SIIAV
-542 FIVIAAVFKSISIP
+542 FIIVAFVFKSITIP
-556 FILILA
+556 FILVLA

-574 TLMGT
+574 TLLGA

-611 LSNGHGRTKAMKI
+611 TANGLGRTAAMKK
-624 AAGESVRS
+624 AANESIRS

-677 VAPILLL
+677 VAPILLVN
-684 CEKKIAKTTKGW
+684 EKLIAKTTKGW
-696 TSHDDSDEPEQ
+696 VTNEDIPESEEPVQNNSETFESDFTEDS
-707 LPIKQAVG
+707 
-715 SADNYEFDDETS
+715 S
-727 FTEFSFSDDDGED
+727 FTEFSFSDDDEED
-740 E
+740 K

>member
-1 MNKISDLVV
+1 MKKISDLVV
-10 KKPKL
+10 NKPKL
-15 IVIISLL
+15 IVLISLL
-22 LLIPSLIS
+22 LLIPATIS
-30 FIFTNVNY
+30 YIFTNVNY

-46 RLDSVKGE
+46 KLDSVKGE

-60 FGGSS
+60 FGGGS
-65 MTIVLVRMI
+65 MTIVLVKTV
-74 DSSGKKVSP
+74 DDNGGKISP
-83 YSVIKLKNEISEIK
+83 NTVMKLKNNISEIK

-104 ADNLMDSSVPGDI
+104 ADNIMDTSVPGDI
-117 LPDEVKNVFY
+117 LPDDVKNVFY

-136 FVSYADEAS
+136 FVSYSEDAS
-145 SKDIIKSVKQI
+145 SKDIIKSVKEI
-156 KKILPDNSYLS
+156 KKILPENCYLS

-180 DRESP
+180 DSETP
-185 IYIFIAVALAV
+185 IYILIAVALAI

-201 TMESFVMP
+201 TMESYVMP
-209 IILVGVIGIAVIYN
+209 FILVGVIGIAVMYN
-223 MGTNL
+223 MGTNV

-251 SIFFVNRYN
+251 SIFLVNRYN

-266 RTKEEAMSRALHG
+266 RTKEEAMARALHG
-279 SFTSLSGSSLT
+279 SFISLSGSSLT

-322 SVVIILPAY
+322 SVVIILPAF

-336 DAINRRKHKP
+336 SAINRHRHKP
-346 FSPDFSKLVNHVV
+346 FTPDFGKFVNHII
-359 KRKKIFAALFIIII
+359 KRKKAFAALFIIII
-373 IPALLLSMNVKENY
+373 IPSLLLSANVKKNY
-387 NLNAELPDNAS
+387 NLNAELPDDAT

-420 DDSIPASKLVK
+420 DDSIPASKLVR
-431 MENEISNVDG
+431 MENEISNVEG

-453 SSIPDSIIPD
+453 TSIPDSIVPD
-463 NVIEIVKQNGR
+463 DVIDIVKQNGR
-474 QVMLVNSIYEASTD
+474 QVMLVNSIYESSTD
-488 KCNAQVEAIE
+488 KCNEQVEKIE
-498 DIIHKYTDNEH
+498 NIVQKYTGSEH
-509 YGYITGEGALYKDL
+509 YGYVTGEGALYKDL
-523 IKTTKVDFA
+523 IETTKVDFA
-532 VTSII
+532 VTSLI
-537 SIVAV
+537 SIIAV
-542 FIVIAAVFKSISIP
+542 FIVIAIVFKSISIP
-556 FILILA
+556 FILIIA

-574 TLMGT
+574 TLFGT
-579 EIPFIAPTVIS
+579 AIPFIAPTVIS

-611 LSNGHGRTKAMKI
+611 LAKGAGRTAAMRKAANEAI
-624 AAGESVRS
+624 RS

-654 IVKSICAMLARG
+654 IVKSLCAMLARG
-666 SLISALVIVFF
+666 SLISALVIVLF
-677 VAPILLL
+677 VTPILLL
-684 CEKKIAKTTKGW
+684 CEKLISKTTKGW
-696 TSHDDSDEPEQ
+696 GTHDDKPEPE
-707 LPIKQAVG
+707 PVAPAEVKKNI
-715 SADNYEFDDETS
+715 DEYEFEEETS
-727 FTEFSFSDDDGED
+727 FTFTDDGED

>member
-1 MNKISDLVV
+1 MKKISDLVV
-10 KKPKL
+10 NKPKL
-15 IVIISLL
+15 IVLISLL
-22 LLIPSLIS
+22 LLIPATIS
-30 FIFTNVNY
+30 YIFTNVNY

-46 RLDSVKGE
+46 KLDSVKGE

-60 FGGSS
+60 FGGGS
-65 MTIVLVRMI
+65 MTIVLVKTV
-74 DSSGKKVSP
+74 DDNGGKISP
-83 YSVIKLKNEISEIK
+83 NTVMKLKNNISEIK

-104 ADNLMDSSVPGDI
+104 ADNIMDTSVPGDI
-117 LPDEVKNVFY
+117 LPDDVKNVFY

-136 FVSYADEAS
+136 FVSYSEDAS
-145 SKDIIKSVKQI
+145 SKDIIKSVKEI
-156 KKILPDNSYLS
+156 KKILPENCYLS

-180 DRESP
+180 DSETP
-185 IYIFIAVALAV
+185 IYILIAVALAI

-201 TMESFVMP
+201 TMESYVMP
-209 IILVGVIGIAVIYN
+209 FILVGVIGIAVMYN
-223 MGTNL
+223 MGTNF

-251 SIFFVNRYN
+251 SIFLVNRYN

-266 RTKEEAMSRALHG
+266 RTKEEAMARALHG
-279 SFTSLSGSSLT
+279 SFISLSGSSLT

-322 SVVIILPAY
+322 SVVIILPAF

-336 DAINRRKHKP
+336 NAINRHRHKP
-346 FSPDFSKLVNHVV
+346 FTPDFGKLVNHII
-359 KRKKIFAALFIIII
+359 KRKKAFAALFIIII
-373 IPALLLSMNVKENY
+373 IPSLLLSANVKKNY
-387 NLNAELPDNAS
+387 NLNAELPDDAT

-420 DDSIPASKLVK
+420 DDSIPASKLVR
-431 MENEISNVDG
+431 MENEISNVEG

-453 SSIPDSIIPD
+453 TSIPDSIVPD
-463 NVIEIVKQNGR
+463 DVIDIVKQNGR
-474 QVMLVNSIYEASTD
+474 QVMLVNSIYESSTD
-488 KCNAQVEAIE
+488 KCNEQVEKIE
-498 DIIHKYTDNEH
+498 NIVQKYTGSEH
-509 YGYITGEGALYKDL
+509 YGYVTGEGALYKDL
-523 IKTTKVDFA
+523 IETTKVDFA
-532 VTSII
+532 VTSLI
-537 SIVAV
+537 SIIAV
-542 FIVIAAVFKSISIP
+542 FIVIAIVFKSISIP
-556 FILILA
+556 FILIIA

-574 TLMGT
+574 TLFGT
-579 EIPFIAPTVIS
+579 AIPFIAPTVIS

-611 LSNGHGRTKAMKI
+611 LARGAGRTAAMRKAANEAI
-624 AAGESVRS
+624 RS

-654 IVKSICAMLARG
+654 IVKSLCAMLARG
-666 SLISALVIVFF
+666 SLISALVIVLF
-677 VAPILLL
+677 VTPILLL
-684 CEKKIAKTTKGW
+684 CEKLISKTTKGW
-696 TSHDDSDEPEQ
+696 GTHDDKPEPE
-707 LPIKQAVG
+707 PVVPAAVKKNI
-715 SADNYEFDDETS
+715 DEYEFEEETS
-727 FTEFSFSDDDGED
+727 FTFTDDGED

>member
-1 MNKISDLVV
+1 MKKISDLVV
-10 KKPKL
+10 NKPKL

-30 FIFTNVNY
+30 YIFTNVNY

-65 MTIVLVRMI
+65 MTIVLVKTV
-74 DSSGKKVSP
+74 DDNGGKISP
-83 YSVIKLKNEISEIK
+83 NTVMKLKNNISEIK

-104 ADNLMDSSVPGDI
+104 ADNIMDTSVPGDI
-117 LPDEVKNVFY
+117 LPDDVKNVFY

-136 FVSYADEAS
+136 FVSYADDAS

-156 KKILPDNSYLS
+156 KKIVPENSYLS

-180 DRESP
+180 DSETP
-185 IYIFIAVALAV
+185 IYILIAVALAI

-201 TMESFVMP
+201 TMESYVMP
-209 IILVGVIGIAVIYN
+209 FILVGVIGIAVMYN
-223 MGTNL
+223 MGTNF

-237 SIAAILQLGVTIDY
+237 SIAAILQLGVTVDY

-260 EERKYS
+260 EERRYS

-279 SFTSLSGSSLT
+279 SFISLSGSSLT

-322 SVVIILPAY
+322 SVVIILPAF

-336 DAINRRKHKP
+336 DAINRHKHKP
-346 FSPDFSKLVNHVV
+346 FSPDFGMLVNHLV
-359 KRKKIFAALFIIII
+359 KRKKVFAAVFIIFI
-373 IPALLLSMNVKENY
+373 IPSVLLSANVKKNY
-387 NLNAELPDNAS
+387 NLNAELPDDAS
-398 TTVGT
+398 TTIGT
-403 ALLKEK
+403 KLLKEK

-420 DDSIPASKLVK
+420 DDTIPASKLVS
-431 MENEISNVDG
+431 MENEISNVKG

-453 SSIPDSIIPD
+453 TSIPDSIVPD
-463 NVIEIVKQNGR
+463 DIIDIVKQNGR
-474 QVMLVNSIYEASTD
+474 QVMLVNSIYESSTD
-488 KCNAQVEAIE
+488 ECNSQVEEI
-498 DIIHKYTDNEH
+498 DNIVQKYAGSDH
-509 YGYITGEGALYKDL
+509 YGYVTGEGALYKDL
-523 IKTTKVDFA
+523 IETTKVDFA

-537 SIVAV
+537 SIIAV
-542 FIVIAAVFKSISIP
+542 FIVIAIVFKSISIP

-574 TLMGT
+574 TVFGT
-579 EIPFIAPTVIS
+579 AIPFIAPTVIS

-611 LSNGHGRTKAMKI
+611 LSKGHGRTAAMKI
-624 AAGESVRS
+624 AANEAIRS

-666 SLISALVIVFF
+666 SLISALVIVLF
-677 VAPILLL
+677 VMPILLL
-684 CEKKIAKTTKGW
+684 CEKIIARTTKGW
-696 TSHDDSDEPEQ
+696 GIHDDAPEPE
-707 LPIKQAVG
+707 PAKAVPEKKNV
-715 SADNYEFDDETS
+715 DEYEFDEETS
-727 FTEFSFSDDDGED
+727 FTFTDDD
-740 E
+740 

>member
-1 MNKISDLVV
+1 MKKISDLVV
-10 KKPKL
+10 NKPKL
-15 IVIISLL
+15 IVLISLL
-22 LLIPSLIS
+22 LLIPATIS
-30 FIFTNVNY
+30 YIFTNVNY

-46 RLDSVKGE
+46 KLDSVKGE

-60 FGGSS
+60 FGGGS
-65 MTIVLVRMI
+65 MTIVLVKTV
-74 DSSGKKVSP
+74 DDNGGKISP
-83 YSVIKLKNEISEIK
+83 NTVMKLKNNISEIK

-104 ADNLMDSSVPGDI
+104 ADNIMDTSVPGDI
-117 LPDEVKNVFY
+117 LPDDVKNVFY

-136 FVSYADEAS
+136 FISYSEDAS
-145 SKDIIKSVKQI
+145 SKDIIKSVKEI
-156 KKILPDNSYLS
+156 KKILPENCYLS

-180 DRESP
+180 DRETP
-185 IYIFIAVALAV
+185 IYILIAVALAI

-201 TMESFVMP
+201 TMESYVMP
-209 IILVGVIGIAVIYN
+209 FILVGVIGIAVMYN
-223 MGTNL
+223 MGTNF

-251 SIFFVNRYN
+251 SIFLVNRYN

-266 RTKEEAMSRALHG
+266 RTKEEAMARALHG
-279 SFTSLSGSSLT
+279 SFISLSGSSLT

-322 SVVIILPAY
+322 SVVIILPAF

-336 DAINRRKHKP
+336 SAINRHRHKP
-346 FSPDFSKLVNHVV
+346 FTPDFGKLVNHII
-359 KRKKIFAALFIIII
+359 KRKKVFAALFIIII
-373 IPALLLSMNVKENY
+373 IPSLLLSANVKKNY
-387 NLNAELPDNAS
+387 NLNAELPDDAT

-420 DDSIPASKLVK
+420 DDSIPASKLVR
-431 MENEISNVDG
+431 MENEISNVEG

-453 SSIPDSIIPD
+453 TSIPDSIVPD
-463 NVIEIVKQNGR
+463 DVIDIVKQNGR
-474 QVMLVNSIYEASTD
+474 QVMLVNSIYESSTD
-488 KCNAQVEAIE
+488 KCNEQVEKIE
-498 DIIHKYTDNEH
+498 NIVQKYTGSEH
-509 YGYITGEGALYKDL
+509 YGYVTGEGALYKDL
-523 IKTTKVDFA
+523 IETTKVDFA
-532 VTSII
+532 VTSLI
-537 SIVAV
+537 SIIAV
-542 FIVIAAVFKSISIP
+542 FIVIAIVFKSISIP
-556 FILILA
+556 FILIIA

-574 TLMGT
+574 TLFGT
-579 EIPFIAPTVIS
+579 AIPFIAPTVIS

-611 LSNGHGRTKAMKI
+611 LAKGAGRTAAMRKAANEAI
-624 AAGESVRS
+624 RS

-654 IVKSICAMLARG
+654 IVKSLCAMLARG
-666 SLISALVIVFF
+666 SLISALVIVLF
-677 VAPILLL
+677 VTPILLL
-684 CEKKIAKTTKGW
+684 CEKLISKTTKGW
-696 TSHDDSDEPEQ
+696 GTHDDKPEPE
-707 LPIKQAVG
+707 PVAPAEVKKNI
-715 SADNYEFDDETS
+715 DEYEFEEETS
-727 FTEFSFSDDDGED
+727 FTFTDDGED